1 MSIADSIIKG
11 TYGNNNTVG
20 IKYSSKKTSIADSII
35 NGSYYE
41 TLKKRKKEKEEEQKR
56 IAEQQKLEKE
66 QQVKKQV
73 ENVSTYGPTTQT
85 NKVQT
90 VTDKLKNIAP
100 VSNEAIKSNS
110 QIGETQKVT
119 RSDVKAQQKAT
130 EINQDLK
137 NGNKASAIGAI
148 LNGIPEGIK
157 SGVAKSI
164 NALNILGARTFDEQ
178 DKKINWMQDEIL
190 KDKPNATAN
199 RLKDMPSFANRAK
212 NKLLDKAE
220 DLDDRTAMHSKT
232 VSQIE
237 NSKVKTAAGV
247 SSSIGEM
254 VPAMIS
260 NIIAPGSGIY
270 ASAVQNA
277 GGSAMETLNSD
288 RNNIDKAVR
297 TGVLKGTASAL
308 TEKIT
313 GGNLIA
319 KGGLDNAIGR
329 VIKGNVKSKIGQ
341 NLLYKGY
348 QILGEMGEE
357 QLENEAGYV
366 IDKVINNKDMPDLKQ
381 RWEEATETAKMTG
394 LTTIALNLV
403 GLGGGSI
410 DDVEL
415 SDMSTKDKKT
425 IKDILER
432 AKKTGT
438 FKEGELADLVS
449 KTDVDNKIAPIKDL
463 DYLESAKKNNID
475 TNNETVRSIAR
486 ITNERGIK
494 ASYDSN
500 AFTNT
505 NQNALWRI
513 KTDENGNVTRE
524 VIINPNADTNKTL
537 QNIAIH
543 ELTHDI
549 EGTEQYNQI
558 KDIILKYD
566 KTKNGFE
573 EARKSL
579 AETYSK
585 MYDKNS
591 ADFNELVD
599 NEAVADIL
607 GNKLGDQDF
616 INNLTMQ
623 NRTLGQ
629 KIYDWV
635 VDKFN
640 KLNGK
645 LGYKS
650 EKIYW
655 ADVKNK
661 FENAFKQEYQNTNNQ
676 TSRFSIQTTADGNKY
691 VKVDTNQDIFEG
703 KNINEQIKIARRY
716 ILDNFRENGI
726 NFNESNIKVTSKTA
740 NEYTHPKN
748 KLPQSTRESKIKAS
762 TELDNLLNI
771 SEYQYSS
778 KDDGRHSFAKDGW
791 DYYKTVFEVNGVK
804 FEGLIN
810 IAKDGNKKTFY
821 DVTKIKRISQN
832 RSTSANAFSTSL
844 TNSNN
849 SIAPIK
855 DDVNTTKYSM
865 QESENNTQLSERAE
879 KELHRYVHMNKEEL
893 NKAFS
898 DAVENK
904 ENMLEEYNR
913 LSKEYKDFQK
923 SEEFINVL
931 KNEDYDS
938 EIWSKAG
945 KYADK
950 LRYYNE
956 NYEKY
961 KAQQDAINSLLM
973 GKKADVRSSKQ
984 IVKEAEKHFG
994 ITDNFKE
1001 TAYIDINGNQI
1012 DFSGKHEGGMSGS
1025 RSLDHRQ
1032 INEIDIDMQSFIN
1045 MGNIRIIPEGNGI
1058 NLSMEPNEKQYI
1070 TLSKYIDNADGEIY
1084 IDIDKSSNTYDSA
1097 EYKAGTSTSKIIS
1110 DIQYYFKNGTF
1121 PKQSELAQFR
1131 YSLTKNN
1138 AWQEYL
1144 NKNYKNT
1151 GRGETIKDVKLAP
1164 VNNKTLKSIAPV
1176 NSETTNIQKNYN
1188 LTDEDLSVLNKIY
1201 EKEGKTEVLTKKEKA
1216 KILEKYASDK
1226 YKFGDSLDILA
1237 QKFVNKGH
1245 YIDKL
1250 SEDAKNPELKFMY
1263 DRNLNSFAEG
1273 QYVIGVAQTDN
1284 NGKKIGKSIND
1295 IWKPIEEAKLTKEF
1309 SDYLVNMHNANT
1321 SERGKYIIGKDIGP
1335 TKSSAIA
1342 LELEQ
1347 KHPEF
1352 KKYAK
1357 EIKEFNH
1364 NNLLNLKD
1372 AGMIT
1377 QDTIDYIETMYPNYI
1392 PISRNFDGNSYVGD
1406 NEKTGAAG
1414 PLKRLKGG
1422 STDIQPL
1429 KDGLAEQ
1436 AIRIKRLINQ
1446 NKLGQELAK
1455 TLVNAKVD
1463 ENIDVEVAQ
1472 SLLFELDTLVDT
1484 DQKGNKYYTYFE
1496 DGKLQ
1501 KLKINDKLYESLRPS
1516 ERSKIEST
1524 LTLKGIQKL
1533 TNLQRSLLTSDNP
1546 VFIATNFFKDIQDGA
1561 FNSKYSKK
1569 FFKNYGKALNEIVT
1583 KGKYYESYMAN
1594 GGMSNTYFEYDTG
1607 VKKKG
1612 NKFVEKIRNA
1622 NEIVEQLPRLSE
1634 FISTLEDGKSLNEA
1648 LYNAA
1653 EITTNFKRGGDITKA
1668 FNRNGFNFLNASI
1681 QGLDKQFRNF
1691 SGKNGAKGYANLLV
1705 KATVMGV
1712 APAVLNHMLL
1722 DDDDDYEKLPEST
1735 KDLYY
1740 LFKYGDGKFI
1750 RIPKGRVLS
1759 IFGSAA
1765 RRTLETAEGQE
1776 EAWKDF
1782 KNTVKNQIAPNN
1794 PWEDNLL
1801 APIRAVKNNKTWY
1814 GGDLVSSRL
1823 QKELPK
1829 NQYDETTDNLS
1840 KWLGAKLNVSP
1851 KKINYLI
1858 DQYSGG
1864 IGDVLLPEITPQAK
1878 KNVIVDKFTTDS
1890 VLKNKN
1896 VGKFYETLEKQTQIA
1911 NDSFATDEDQ
1921 LQLKY
1926 LNSVSKEMGDLYKE
1940 KRKIQMSNISNKEK
1954 TAKVREIQEKINT
1967 LAEKGL
1973 SNYNTGIKTK
1983 NSYKAGGEN
1992 YYKDGKGEWQKLDD
2006 DELKGGL
2013 SVDTYADYKQKV
2025 YKETQSKRESGKL
2038 TKTQSLKDKDKLEI
2052 LLNSNYS
2059 SKEKTAIYENYILS
2073 STNTTYPLLKKSGI
2087 DIDEYMKYLQQDFK
2101 SEKKDN
2107 GTTSGKTVAGS
2118 AKRKTYKY
2126 VNSMNISY
2134 EQKLLLLGTQY
2145 KLNNAERTKLYNY
2158 VKTLDYSQEEMQK
2171 VFEKLQGFTVY
2182 KDGRVTW

>member
-319 KGGLDNAIGR
+319 KGGLDNVIGR
-329 VIKGNVKSKIGQ
+329 AIKGNVKSKIGQ

-513 KTDENGNVTRE
+513 KTDESGNVTRE

-661 FENAFKQEYQNTNNQ
+661 FENAFKQEYQGLDTNK
-676 TSRFSIQTTADGNKY
+676 TKLSIEQNNKGKY
-691 VKVDTNQDIFEG
+691 VKADRQVITGNDSLKWEAQVENYINNNIRQGKDVQVETENGDILTITKDTAGKARFRNKITDKNGNTRYLNNKEFLSKLTAETHVDELAQISQKINKKPIPDYKNHKFARDGFDYRSAYFEDFDGQYYKITMSVG
-703 KNINEQIKIARRY
+703 KN
-716 ILDNFRENGI
+716 GI
-726 NFNESNIKVTSKTA
+726 IDTIYNIGKM
-740 NEYTHPKN
+740 
-748 KLPQSTRESKIKAS
+748 
-762 TELDNLLNI
+762 D
-771 SEYQYSS
+771 
-778 KDDGRHSFAKDGW
+778 
-791 DYYKTVFEVNGVK
+791 
-804 FEGLIN
+804 
-810 IAKDGNKKTFY
+810 KK
-821 DVTKIKRISQN
+821 N
-832 RSTSANAFSTSL
+832 RSKSSLVAQRPSDKKITSNEEITSI
-844 TNSNN
+844 N

-865 QESENNTQLSERAE
+865 QES
-879 KELHRYVHMNKEEL
+879 
-893 NKAFS
+893 
-898 DAVENK
+898 
-904 ENMLEEYNR
+904 
-913 LSKEYKDFQK
+913 
-923 SEEFINVL
+923 
-931 KNEDYDS
+931 
-938 EIWSKAG
+938 
-945 KYADK
+945 
-950 LRYYNE
+950 
-956 NYEKY
+956 
-961 KAQQDAINSLLM
+961 
-973 GKKADVRSSKQ
+973 
-984 IVKEAEKHFG
+984 
-994 ITDNFKE
+994 
-1001 TAYIDINGNQI
+1001 
-1012 DFSGKHEGGMSGS
+1012 
-1025 RSLDHRQ
+1025 
-1032 INEIDIDMQSFIN
+1032 
-1045 MGNIRIIPEGNGI
+1045 
-1058 NLSMEPNEKQYI
+1058 
-1070 TLSKYIDNADGEIY
+1070 
-1084 IDIDKSSNTYDSA
+1084 
-1097 EYKAGTSTSKIIS
+1097 
-1110 DIQYYFKNGTF
+1110 
-1121 PKQSELAQFR
+1121 
-1131 YSLTKNN
+1131 KNN

-1250 SEDAKNPELKFMY
+1250 SEDAKNPELKFIY

-1284 NGKKIGKSIND
+1284 NGNKIGKSLND

-1321 SERGKYIIGKDIGP
+1321 SERGKYIIGRDIGP
-1335 TKSSAIA
+1335 TESSAIA

-1364 NNLLNLKD
+1364 NNLLNLKY

-1392 PISRNFDGNSYVGD
+1392 PISRNYDGNSYVGD

-1429 KDGLAEQ
+1429 KDGLAGQ

-1463 ENIDVEVAQ
+1463 ENIDVEVAP

-1516 ERSKIEST
+1516 ERSKLEST
-1524 LTLKGIQKL
+1524 LPVKALQKV
-1533 TNLQRSLLTSDNP
+1533 TNLHRSLLTSDNP

-1569 FFKNYGKALNEIVT
+1569 FLKNYGKALNEIVT

-1622 NEIVEQLPRLSE
+1622 NEVVEQLPRLSE

-1668 FNRNGFNFLNASI
+1668 INRNGANFLNASI

-1765 RRTLETAEGQE
+1765 RRTLETAEGE
-1776 EAWKDF
+1776 KDSWKGF
-1782 KNTVKNQIAPNN
+1782 KDTVVNQIAPNN
-1794 PWEDNLL
+1794 PLEDNIL
-1801 APIRAVKNNKTWY
+1801 APVIAVKNNKTWY

-2059 SKEKTAIYENYILS
+2059 SKEKSAIYENYILS

>member
-1 MSIADSIIKG
+1 MRIVRISDLS
-11 TYGNNNTVG
+11 
-20 IKYSSKKTSIADSII
+20 
-35 NGSYYE
+35 E
-41 TLKKRKKEKEEEQKR
+41 KEKKKWEEELEQRKAAYR
-56 IAEQQKLEKE
+56 ETIEARNIKAEEKTANISIPYSTVTQNNKQQTL
-66 QQVKKQV
+66 
-73 ENVSTYGPTTQT
+73 T
-85 NKVQT
+85 NK
-90 VTDKLKNIAP
+90 LKAIAP
-100 VSNEAIKSNS
+100 INNEPIKSTS
-110 QIGETQKVT
+110 KIGETQKAT
-119 RSDVKAQQKAT
+119 LSDVKAQEKAKK
-130 EINQDLK
+130 INTDLK

-199 RLKDMPSFANRAK
+199 RLKDMPSFANKAK

-220 DLDDRTAMHSKT
+220 DLDDKTTIHSKT
-232 VSQIE
+232 VSQIK
-237 NSKVKTAAGV
+237 NNKVKTAAGV
-247 SSSIGEM
+247 SNSIGEM

-277 GGSAMETLNSD
+277 GGSAMETLNSE
-288 RNNIDKAVR
+288 RSNINKAVG
-297 TGVLKGTASAL
+297 TGVLKGAASAL

-313 GGNLIA
+313 GGNLIT
-319 KGGLDNAIGR
+319 KGGLDNAVGR
-329 VIKGNVKSKIGQ
+329 AIKGNVKSKIGQ

-524 VIINPNADTNKTL
+524 VIINPNANTNKTL

-607 GNKLGDQDF
+607 ANKLGDQDF

-635 VDKFN
+635 VDKLN

-676 TSRFSIQTTADGNKY
+676 TSRFSIQTTA
-691 VKVDTNQDIFEG
+691 
-703 KNINEQIKIARRY
+703 
-716 ILDNFRENGI
+716 
-726 NFNESNIKVTSKTA
+726 
-740 NEYTHPKN
+740 
-748 KLPQSTRESKIKAS
+748 
-762 TELDNLLNI
+762 
-771 SEYQYSS
+771 
-778 KDDGRHSFAKDGW
+778 
-791 DYYKTVFEVNGVK
+791 
-804 FEGLIN
+804 
-810 IAKDGNKKTFY
+810 DGNKKTFY

-865 QESENNTQLSERAE
+865 QESENNSGSFNLPKIKEGYTRLYRGLENEYDANYDKRKLDNSNGYESWTDSYELAKAYGDNVYYIDVPTSEIKNSIIDEDSTSETYGDRNLIYANDKPVGIKGKSGSEYMLYTDHDNYSSLKYNKVENNDSAKDNKGRTLTKEQQEYFKDSKVRDENGNLLILYHGTKGDFNTFDIE
-879 KELHRYVHMNKEEL
+879 KSGINYENNWSALGKGFYFTPNYEAAKEYSNSGTTGKNRSIKEVFVDLKNPFYINKNYTEEL
-893 NKAFS
+893 A
-898 DAVENK
+898 D
-904 ENMLEEYNR
+904 
-913 LSKEYKDFQK
+913 
-923 SEEFINVL
+923 L
-931 KNEDYDS
+931 K
-938 EIWSKAG
+938 G
-945 KYADK
+945 KYNIDDFYFK
-950 LRYYNE
+950 KGIRLIRVLNE
-956 NYEKY
+956 
-961 KAQQDAINSLLM
+961 
-973 GKKADVRSSKQ
+973 
-984 IVKEAEKHFG
+984 
-994 ITDNFKE
+994 
-1001 TAYIDINGNQI
+1001 
-1012 DFSGKHEGGMSGS
+1012 
-1025 RSLDHRQ
+1025 
-1032 INEIDIDMQSFIN
+1032 
-1045 MGNIRIIPEGNGI
+1045 NGI
-1058 NLSMEPNEKQYI
+1058 NSTKVLQ
-1070 TLSKYIDNADGEIY
+1070 DFGFDGVIEAY
-1084 IDIDKSSNTYDSA
+1084 GNDIDQVVAFNSNQIKNVDNTNP
-1097 EYKAGTSTSKIIS
+1097 TSNP
-1110 DIQYYFKNGTF
+1110 DI
-1121 PKQSELAQFR
+1121 R
-1131 YSLTKNN
+1131 YSQNN
-1138 AWQEYL
+1138 ETWQEYL

-1164 VNNKTLKSIAPV
+1164 VKN
-1176 NSETTNIQKNYN
+1176 ENIQNNYN

-1250 SEDAKNPELKFMY
+1250 SEDAKNPELKFIY

-1295 IWKPIEEAKLTKEF
+1295 IWKPIEEANLTKEF

-1321 SERGKYIIGKDIGP
+1321 SERGKYIIGRDIGP
-1335 TKSSAIA
+1335 TESSAIA

-1422 STDIQPL
+1422 NTDIQPL

-1463 ENIDVEVAQ
+1463 ENIDVEVAP

-1516 ERSKIEST
+1516 ERSKLEST
-1524 LTLKGIQKL
+1524 LPVKALQKV
-1533 TNLQRSLLTSDNP
+1533 TNLHRSLLTSDNP

-1569 FFKNYGKALNEIVT
+1569 FLKNYGKALNEIVT

-1622 NEIVEQLPRLSE
+1622 NEVVEQLPRLSE

-1668 FNRNGFNFLNASI
+1668 INRNGANFLNASI

-1765 RRTLETAEGQE
+1765 RRTLETAEGE
-1776 EAWKDF
+1776 KDSWKGF
-1782 KNTVKNQIAPNN
+1782 KDTVVNQIAPNN
-1794 PWEDNLL
+1794 PLEDNIL
-1801 APIRAVKNNKTWY
+1801 APVIAVKNNKTWY

-1983 NSYKAGGEN
+1983 NSYKVGGEN

-2013 SVDTYADYKQKV
+2013 SIDTYADYKQKV

-2107 GTTSGKTVAGS
+2107 GTTRGETVAGS

-2145 KLNNAERTKLYNY
+2145 KLNNEERTKLYNY

>member
-319 KGGLDNAIGR
+319 KGGLDNVIGR
-329 VIKGNVKSKIGQ
+329 AIKGNVKSKIGQ

-513 KTDENGNVTRE
+513 KTDESGNVTRE

-661 FENAFKQEYQNTNNQ
+661 FENAFKQEYQGLDTNK
-676 TSRFSIQTTADGNKY
+676 TKLSIEQNNKGKY
-691 VKVDTNQDIFEG
+691 VKADRQVITGNDSLKWEAQVENYINNNIRQGKDVQVETENGDILTITKDTAGKARFRNKITDKNGNTRYLNNKEFLSKLTAETHVDELAQISQKINKKPIPDYKNHKFARDGFDYRSAYFEDFDGQYYKITMSVG
-703 KNINEQIKIARRY
+703 KN
-716 ILDNFRENGI
+716 GI
-726 NFNESNIKVTSKTA
+726 IDTIYNIGKM
-740 NEYTHPKN
+740 
-748 KLPQSTRESKIKAS
+748 
-762 TELDNLLNI
+762 D
-771 SEYQYSS
+771 
-778 KDDGRHSFAKDGW
+778 
-791 DYYKTVFEVNGVK
+791 
-804 FEGLIN
+804 
-810 IAKDGNKKTFY
+810 KK
-821 DVTKIKRISQN
+821 N
-832 RSTSANAFSTSL
+832 RSKSSLVAQRPSDKKITSNEEITSI
-844 TNSNN
+844 N

-865 QESENNTQLSERAE
+865 QES
-879 KELHRYVHMNKEEL
+879 
-893 NKAFS
+893 
-898 DAVENK
+898 
-904 ENMLEEYNR
+904 
-913 LSKEYKDFQK
+913 
-923 SEEFINVL
+923 
-931 KNEDYDS
+931 
-938 EIWSKAG
+938 
-945 KYADK
+945 
-950 LRYYNE
+950 
-956 NYEKY
+956 
-961 KAQQDAINSLLM
+961 
-973 GKKADVRSSKQ
+973 
-984 IVKEAEKHFG
+984 
-994 ITDNFKE
+994 
-1001 TAYIDINGNQI
+1001 
-1012 DFSGKHEGGMSGS
+1012 
-1025 RSLDHRQ
+1025 
-1032 INEIDIDMQSFIN
+1032 
-1045 MGNIRIIPEGNGI
+1045 
-1058 NLSMEPNEKQYI
+1058 
-1070 TLSKYIDNADGEIY
+1070 
-1084 IDIDKSSNTYDSA
+1084 
-1097 EYKAGTSTSKIIS
+1097 
-1110 DIQYYFKNGTF
+1110 
-1121 PKQSELAQFR
+1121 
-1131 YSLTKNN
+1131 KNN

-1250 SEDAKNPELKFMY
+1250 SEDAKNPELKFIY

-1284 NGKKIGKSIND
+1284 NGNKIGKSLND

-1321 SERGKYIIGKDIGP
+1321 SERGKYIIGRDIGP
-1335 TKSSAIA
+1335 TESSAIA

-1392 PISRNFDGNSYVGD
+1392 PISRNYDGNSYVGD

-1429 KDGLAEQ
+1429 KDGLAGQ

-1463 ENIDVEVAQ
+1463 ENIDVEVAP

-1516 ERSKIEST
+1516 ERSKLEST
-1524 LTLKGIQKL
+1524 LPVKALQKV
-1533 TNLQRSLLTSDNP
+1533 TNLHRSLLTSDNP

-1569 FFKNYGKALNEIVT
+1569 FLKNYGKALNEIVT

-1622 NEIVEQLPRLSE
+1622 NEVVEQLPRLSE

-1668 FNRNGFNFLNASI
+1668 INRNGANFLNASI

-1765 RRTLETAEGQE
+1765 RRTLETAEGE
-1776 EAWKDF
+1776 KDSWKGF
-1782 KNTVKNQIAPNN
+1782 KDTVVNQIAPNN
-1794 PWEDNLL
+1794 PLEDNIL
-1801 APIRAVKNNKTWY
+1801 APVIAVKNNKTWY

-1823 QKELPK
+1823 QKKLPK

-1864 IGDVLLPEITPQAK
+1864 IGDVLLPEITPQTK

-2059 SKEKTAIYENYILS
+2059 SKEKSAIYENYILS

>member
-288 RNNIDKAVR
+288 RNNIDKAVG
-297 TGVLKGTASAL
+297 TGVLKGTVSAL

-319 KGGLDNAIGR
+319 KGGLDNAVGR

-449 KTDVDNKIAPIKDL
+449 KTDTDNKIAPIKDL

-762 TELDNLLNI
+762 TELDNLLNV

-865 QESENNTQLSERAE
+865 QESENN
-879 KELHRYVHMNKEEL
+879 
-893 NKAFS
+893 
-898 DAVENK
+898 
-904 ENMLEEYNR
+904 
-913 LSKEYKDFQK
+913 
-923 SEEFINVL
+923 
-931 KNEDYDS
+931 
-938 EIWSKAG
+938 
-945 KYADK
+945 
-950 LRYYNE
+950 
-956 NYEKY
+956 
-961 KAQQDAINSLLM
+961 
-973 GKKADVRSSKQ
+973 
-984 IVKEAEKHFG
+984 
-994 ITDNFKE
+994 
-1001 TAYIDINGNQI
+1001 
-1012 DFSGKHEGGMSGS
+1012 
-1025 RSLDHRQ
+1025 
-1032 INEIDIDMQSFIN
+1032 
-1045 MGNIRIIPEGNGI
+1045 
-1058 NLSMEPNEKQYI
+1058 
-1070 TLSKYIDNADGEIY
+1070 
-1084 IDIDKSSNTYDSA
+1084 
-1097 EYKAGTSTSKIIS
+1097 
-1110 DIQYYFKNGTF
+1110 
-1121 PKQSELAQFR
+1121 
-1131 YSLTKNN
+1131 

-1151 GRGETIKDVKLAP
+1151 GRGEAIKDVKLAP
-1164 VNNKTLKSIAPV
+1164 VKN
-1176 NSETTNIQKNYN
+1176 ENIQNNYN
-1188 LTDEDLSVLNKIY
+1188 LTDDDLSVLNKIY

-1250 SEDAKNPELKFMY
+1250 SEDAKNPELKFIY

-1321 SERGKYIIGKDIGP
+1321 SEKGKYIIGRDIGP
-1335 TKSSAIA
+1335 TESSAIA

-1422 STDIQPL
+1422 NTDIQPL

-1463 ENIDVEVAQ
+1463 ENVDVEE
-1472 SLLFELDTLVDT
+1472 SPSSLFERNTLVDT

-2059 SKEKTAIYENYILS
+2059 SKEKSAIYENYILS

-2118 AKRKTYKY
+2118 AKRKTYEY

>member
-329 VIKGNVKSKIGQ
+329 AIKGNVKSKIGQ

-357 QLENEAGYV
+357 QLENEAGYI
-366 IDKVINNKDMPDLKQ
+366 IDKVVNNKDMPDLKQ

-475 TNNETVRSIAR
+475 TNNETVKSIAR

-661 FENAFKQEYQNTNNQ
+661 FENAFKQEYQNINNQ

-762 TELDNLLNI
+762 TELDNLLNV

-865 QESENNTQLSERAE
+865 QESENN
-879 KELHRYVHMNKEEL
+879 
-893 NKAFS
+893 
-898 DAVENK
+898 
-904 ENMLEEYNR
+904 
-913 LSKEYKDFQK
+913 
-923 SEEFINVL
+923 
-931 KNEDYDS
+931 
-938 EIWSKAG
+938 
-945 KYADK
+945 
-950 LRYYNE
+950 
-956 NYEKY
+956 
-961 KAQQDAINSLLM
+961 
-973 GKKADVRSSKQ
+973 
-984 IVKEAEKHFG
+984 
-994 ITDNFKE
+994 
-1001 TAYIDINGNQI
+1001 
-1012 DFSGKHEGGMSGS
+1012 
-1025 RSLDHRQ
+1025 
-1032 INEIDIDMQSFIN
+1032 
-1045 MGNIRIIPEGNGI
+1045 
-1058 NLSMEPNEKQYI
+1058 
-1070 TLSKYIDNADGEIY
+1070 
-1084 IDIDKSSNTYDSA
+1084 
-1097 EYKAGTSTSKIIS
+1097 
-1110 DIQYYFKNGTF
+1110 
-1121 PKQSELAQFR
+1121 
-1131 YSLTKNN
+1131 

-1151 GRGETIKDVKLAP
+1151 GRGEAIKDVKLAP
-1164 VNNKTLKSIAPV
+1164 VKN
-1176 NSETTNIQKNYN
+1176 ENIQNNYN
-1188 LTDEDLSVLNKIY
+1188 LTDDDLSVLNKIY

-1250 SEDAKNPELKFMY
+1250 SEDAKNPELKFIY

-1321 SERGKYIIGKDIGP
+1321 SERGKYIIGRDIGP
-1335 TKSSAIA
+1335 TESSAIA

-1392 PISRNFDGNSYVGD
+1392 PISRSFDGNSYVED

-1429 KDGLAEQ
+1429 KDGLAGQ

-1463 ENIDVEVAQ
+1463 ENIDVEVAP

-1516 ERSKIEST
+1516 ERSKLEST
-1524 LTLKGIQKL
+1524 LPVKALQKV
-1533 TNLQRSLLTSDNP
+1533 TNLHRSLLTSDNP

-1569 FFKNYGKALNEIVT
+1569 FLKNYGKALNEIVT

-1622 NEIVEQLPRLSE
+1622 NEVVEQLPRLSE

-1668 FNRNGFNFLNASI
+1668 INRNGANFLNASI

-1765 RRTLETAEGQE
+1765 RRTLETAEGE
-1776 EAWKDF
+1776 KDSWKGF
-1782 KNTVKNQIAPNN
+1782 KDTVVNQIAPNN
-1794 PWEDNLL
+1794 PLEDNIL
-1801 APIRAVKNNKTWY
+1801 APVIAVKNNKTWY

-2059 SKEKTAIYENYILS
+2059 SKEKSAIYENYILS

-2101 SEKKDN
+2101 SDKKEN
-2107 GTTSGKTVAGS
+2107 GTTSGKTVTGS
-2118 AKRKTYKY
+2118 AKRKTYEY

-2182 KDGRVTW
+2182 KNGRVTW

>member
-277 GGSAMETLNSD
+277 GGSAMETLNSE

-319 KGGLDNAIGR
+319 KGGLDNAVGR

-449 KTDVDNKIAPIKDL
+449 KTDTDNKIAPIKDL

-607 GNKLGDQDF
+607 ENKLGDQEF

-762 TELDNLLNI
+762 TELDNLLNV

-865 QESENNTQLSERAE
+865 QESENN
-879 KELHRYVHMNKEEL
+879 
-893 NKAFS
+893 
-898 DAVENK
+898 
-904 ENMLEEYNR
+904 
-913 LSKEYKDFQK
+913 
-923 SEEFINVL
+923 
-931 KNEDYDS
+931 
-938 EIWSKAG
+938 
-945 KYADK
+945 
-950 LRYYNE
+950 
-956 NYEKY
+956 
-961 KAQQDAINSLLM
+961 
-973 GKKADVRSSKQ
+973 
-984 IVKEAEKHFG
+984 
-994 ITDNFKE
+994 
-1001 TAYIDINGNQI
+1001 
-1012 DFSGKHEGGMSGS
+1012 
-1025 RSLDHRQ
+1025 
-1032 INEIDIDMQSFIN
+1032 
-1045 MGNIRIIPEGNGI
+1045 
-1058 NLSMEPNEKQYI
+1058 
-1070 TLSKYIDNADGEIY
+1070 
-1084 IDIDKSSNTYDSA
+1084 
-1097 EYKAGTSTSKIIS
+1097 
-1110 DIQYYFKNGTF
+1110 
-1121 PKQSELAQFR
+1121 
-1131 YSLTKNN
+1131 

-1164 VNNKTLKSIAPV
+1164 VKN
-1176 NSETTNIQKNYN
+1176 ENIQNNYN
-1188 LTDEDLSVLNKIY
+1188 LTDDDLSVLNKIY

-1250 SEDAKNPELKFMY
+1250 SEDAKNPELKFIY

-1321 SERGKYIIGKDIGP
+1321 SERGKYIIGRDIGP
-1335 TKSSAIA
+1335 TESSAIA

-1392 PISRNFDGNSYVGD
+1392 PISRSFDGNSYVGD

-1422 STDIQPL
+1422 NTDIQPL

-1463 ENIDVEVAQ
+1463 ENVDVEE
-1472 SLLFELDTLVDT
+1472 SPSSLFERNTLVDT

>member
-66 QQVKKQV
+66 QQVKKQI

-220 DLDDRTAMHSKT
+220 DLDDRTTMHSKT

-329 VIKGNVKSKIGQ
+329 AIKGNVKSKIGQ

-449 KTDVDNKIAPIKDL
+449 KTDTDNKIAPIKDL

-635 VDKFN
+635 VDKLN

-661 FENAFKQEYQNTNNQ
+661 FENAFKQEYQNT
-676 TSRFSIQTTADGNKY
+676 
-691 VKVDTNQDIFEG
+691 
-703 KNINEQIKIARRY
+703 
-716 ILDNFRENGI
+716 
-726 NFNESNIKVTSKTA
+726 
-740 NEYTHPKN
+740 
-748 KLPQSTRESKIKAS
+748 
-762 TELDNLLNI
+762 
-771 SEYQYSS
+771 
-778 KDDGRHSFAKDGW
+778 
-791 DYYKTVFEVNGVK
+791 
-804 FEGLIN
+804 
-810 IAKDGNKKTFY
+810 
-821 DVTKIKRISQN
+821 
-832 RSTSANAFSTSL
+832 
-844 TNSNN
+844 
-849 SIAPIK
+849 
-855 DDVNTTKYSM
+855 
-865 QESENNTQLSERAE
+865 
-879 KELHRYVHMNKEEL
+879 
-893 NKAFS
+893 
-898 DAVENK
+898 
-904 ENMLEEYNR
+904 
-913 LSKEYKDFQK
+913 
-923 SEEFINVL
+923 
-931 KNEDYDS
+931 
-938 EIWSKAG
+938 
-945 KYADK
+945 
-950 LRYYNE
+950 
-956 NYEKY
+956 
-961 KAQQDAINSLLM
+961 
-973 GKKADVRSSKQ
+973 
-984 IVKEAEKHFG
+984 
-994 ITDNFKE
+994 
-1001 TAYIDINGNQI
+1001 
-1012 DFSGKHEGGMSGS
+1012 
-1025 RSLDHRQ
+1025 
-1032 INEIDIDMQSFIN
+1032 
-1045 MGNIRIIPEGNGI
+1045 
-1058 NLSMEPNEKQYI
+1058 
-1070 TLSKYIDNADGEIY
+1070 
-1084 IDIDKSSNTYDSA
+1084 
-1097 EYKAGTSTSKIIS
+1097 
-1110 DIQYYFKNGTF
+1110 
-1121 PKQSELAQFR
+1121 
-1131 YSLTKNN
+1131 
-1138 AWQEYL
+1138 
-1144 NKNYKNT
+1144 
-1151 GRGETIKDVKLAP
+1151 GRGEAIKDVKLAP
-1164 VNNKTLKSIAPV
+1164 VKNNVAPSMGNNVLSVAENRQKKSMNPAEIANLKLDDASTTPKL
-1176 NSETTNIQKNYN
+1176 ETKNYKPGN
-1188 LTDEDLSVLNKIY
+1188 KQSSFTSNILNDAQFLNKDLRQEMGKDENVRYYSGITNAETLEKAY
-1201 EKEGKTEVLTKKEKA
+1201 NSLKEGGEKETLNWFSKNEKNISAEDVTKGW
-1216 KILEKYASDK
+1216 IL
-1226 YKFGDSLDILA
+1226 
-1237 QKFVNKGH
+1237 
-1245 YIDKL
+1245 
-1250 SEDAKNPELKFMY
+1250 LK
-1263 DRNLNSFAEG
+1263 
-1273 QYVIGVAQTDN
+1273 QYQ
-1284 NGKKIGKSIND
+1284 
-1295 IWKPIEEAKLTKEF
+1295 
-1309 SDYLVNMHNANT
+1309 
-1321 SERGKYIIGKDIGP
+1321 
-1335 TKSSAIA
+1335 
-1342 LELEQ
+1342 
-1347 KHPEF
+1347 
-1352 KKYAK
+1352 
-1357 EIKEFNH
+1357 
-1364 NNLLNLKD
+1364 D
-1372 AGMIT
+1372 AG
-1377 QDTIDYIETMYPNYI
+1377 DYQ
-1392 PISRNFDGNSYVGD
+1392 
-1406 NEKTGAAG
+1406 GA
-1414 PLKRLKGG
+1414 
-1422 STDIQPL
+1422 
-1429 KDGLAEQ
+1429 
-1436 AIRIKRLINQ
+1436 
-1446 NKLGQELAK
+1446 
-1455 TLVNAKVD
+1455 
-1463 ENIDVEVAQ
+1463 VEVAKKMRQMGTSAGQAVQAYNIMARMSPEGMFYYAQ
-1472 SLLFELDTLVDT
+1472 SELNEAFNKMIEGKSKQWIEKNQDKFTLTPEETQTIIDTMKEV
-1484 DQKGNKYYTYFE
+1484 GEME
-1496 DGKLQ
+1496 DGREKAVKLA
-1501 KLKINDKLYESLRPS
+1501 E
-1516 ERSKIEST
+1516 
-1524 LTLKGIQKL
+1524 IQKL
-1533 TNLQRSLLTSDNP
+1533 VSDKIPPSAGQSIKAWMRISMLFNP
-1546 VFIATNFFKDIQDGA
+1546 KTQVRNVMGNSVVLPVNETADLFSGAMDKLISKKTGVRTTGVTKEGIKGYAKGFGKGLFESYDDFRKGINTRNVEGNRFEIGEGKSFKDKGL
-1561 FNSKYSKK
+1561 
-1569 FFKNYGKALNEIVT
+1569 GKALNRVDSLLSFSLDAGDRGFYEASFTNSINNQLVLNNTTEVTQDMIDIATQEALQRTWQDDNSYTQTVLSIRKNLNKLNVKGYGLGDVLIPFAKTPANLTKAIVDYSPVGLVKTLALDARKFNNSLSNGQYSPQLQHKFVQNLGKGMAGSLLYVLGYGLAKAGIATGESDDDKDVKNFMKNSLGIGSYSIKVGDKSFSYDWAQPVATPLAIMTNYVKYSKDNPDASAINKAIKSLDIGTEQLLQQSFMESLNTVLNGTGTTMENLSKAILDLPARSIPTFSKQIADMVDETQRTTFEYGKPVQSAINSVISKIPFASKSLPASVDTLGHEVKKYGGNNNLWNVMLNPANTNKGQLSKVGEEIYNVYMQTGDTTIFPRTAPYYINSKGEKVNMTSQERNQFQRVT
-1583 KGKYYESYMAN
+1583 GKYVENSLNSLMKDADYKKL
-1594 GGMSNTYFEYDTG
+1594 SND
-1607 VKKKG
+1607 KKA
-1612 NKFVEKIRNA
+1612 EII
-1622 NEIVEQLPRLSE
+1622 NEIVSD
-1634 FISTLEDGKSLNEA
+1634 SYS
-1648 LYNAA
+1648 
-1653 EITTNFKRGGDITKA
+1653 KA
-1668 FNRNGFNFLNASI
+1668 KY
-1681 QGLDKQFRNF
+1681 D
-1691 SGKNGAKGYANLLV
+1691 
-1705 KATVMGV
+1705 
-1712 APAVLNHMLL
+1712 VLKI
-1722 DDDDDYEKLPEST
+1722 DSKEYEKKRNIL
-1735 KDLYY
+1735 KDVKPSSYY
-1740 LFKYGDGKFI
+1740 NYKFK
-1750 RIPKGRVLS
+1750 
-1759 IFGSAA
+1759 
-1765 RRTLETAEGQE
+1765 TEGMK
-1776 EAWKDF
+1776 KD
-1782 KNTVKNQIAPNN
+1782 N
-1794 PWEDNLL
+1794 E
-1801 APIRAVKNNKTWY
+1801 
-1814 GGDLVSSRL
+1814 
-1823 QKELPK
+1823 
-1829 NQYDETTDNLS
+1829 
-1840 KWLGAKLNVSP
+1840 KLNVLVNA
-1851 KKINYLI
+1851 NY
-1858 DQYSGG
+1858 
-1864 IGDVLLPEITPQAK
+1864 
-1878 KNVIVDKFTTDS
+1878 TD
-1890 VLKNKN
+1890 
-1896 VGKFYETLEKQTQIA
+1896 
-1911 NDSFATDEDQ
+1911 
-1921 LQLKY
+1921 
-1926 LNSVSKEMGDLYKE
+1926 
-1940 KRKIQMSNISNKEK
+1940 KEK
-1954 TAKVREIQEKINT
+1954 TA
-1967 LAEKGL
+1967 L
-1973 SNYNTGIKTK
+1973 
-1983 NSYKAGGEN
+1983 
-1992 YYKDGKGEWQKLDD
+1992 
-2006 DELKGGL
+2006 
-2013 SVDTYADYKQKV
+2013 
-2025 YKETQSKRESGKL
+2025 
-2038 TKTQSLKDKDKLEI
+2038 
-2052 LLNSNYS
+2052 
-2059 SKEKTAIYENYILS
+2059 YENYILS

-2145 KLNNAERTKLYNY
+2145 KLNNEERTKLYNY

>member
-73 ENVSTYGPTTQT
+73 EKVSTYGPTTQT

-329 VIKGNVKSKIGQ
+329 AIKGNVKSKIGQ

-449 KTDVDNKIAPIKDL
+449 KTDTDNKIAPIKDL

-591 ADFNELVD
+591 SDFNELVD

-703 KNINEQIKIARRY
+703 KNINEQIKTARRY

-762 TELDNLLNI
+762 TELDNLLNV

-865 QESENNTQLSERAE
+865 QESENN
-879 KELHRYVHMNKEEL
+879 
-893 NKAFS
+893 
-898 DAVENK
+898 
-904 ENMLEEYNR
+904 
-913 LSKEYKDFQK
+913 
-923 SEEFINVL
+923 
-931 KNEDYDS
+931 
-938 EIWSKAG
+938 
-945 KYADK
+945 
-950 LRYYNE
+950 
-956 NYEKY
+956 
-961 KAQQDAINSLLM
+961 
-973 GKKADVRSSKQ
+973 
-984 IVKEAEKHFG
+984 
-994 ITDNFKE
+994 
-1001 TAYIDINGNQI
+1001 
-1012 DFSGKHEGGMSGS
+1012 
-1025 RSLDHRQ
+1025 
-1032 INEIDIDMQSFIN
+1032 
-1045 MGNIRIIPEGNGI
+1045 
-1058 NLSMEPNEKQYI
+1058 
-1070 TLSKYIDNADGEIY
+1070 
-1084 IDIDKSSNTYDSA
+1084 
-1097 EYKAGTSTSKIIS
+1097 
-1110 DIQYYFKNGTF
+1110 
-1121 PKQSELAQFR
+1121 
-1131 YSLTKNN
+1131 

-1151 GRGETIKDVKLAP
+1151 GRGEAIKDVKLAP
-1164 VNNKTLKSIAPV
+1164 VKN
-1176 NSETTNIQKNYN
+1176 ENIQNNYN
-1188 LTDEDLSVLNKIY
+1188 LTDDDLSVLNKIY

-1321 SERGKYIIGKDIGP
+1321 SERGKYIIGRDIGP
-1335 TKSSAIA
+1335 TESSAIA

-1392 PISRNFDGNSYVGD
+1392 PISRSFDGNSYVED

-1429 KDGLAEQ
+1429 KDGLAGQ

-1463 ENIDVEVAQ
+1463 ENIDVEVAP

-1516 ERSKIEST
+1516 ERSKLEST
-1524 LTLKGIQKL
+1524 LPVKALQKV
-1533 TNLQRSLLTSDNP
+1533 TNLHRSLLTSDNP

-1569 FFKNYGKALNEIVT
+1569 FLKNYGKALNEIVT

-1622 NEIVEQLPRLSE
+1622 NEVVEQLPRLSE

-1668 FNRNGFNFLNASI
+1668 INRNGANFLNASI

-1705 KATVMGV
+1705 KATIMGV

-1765 RRTLETAEGQE
+1765 RRTLETAEGE
-1776 EAWKDF
+1776 KDSWKGF
-1782 KNTVKNQIAPNN
+1782 KDTVVNQIAPNN
-1794 PWEDNLL
+1794 PLEYNIL
-1801 APIRAVKNNKTWY
+1801 APVIAVKNNKTWY

-2059 SKEKTAIYENYILS
+2059 SKEKSAIYENYILS

-2118 AKRKTYKY
+2118 AKRKTYEY

-2182 KDGRVTW
+2182 KNGRVTW

>member
-66 QQVKKQV
+66 QEVKKQV

-220 DLDDRTAMHSKT
+220 DLDDRTVMHSKT

-329 VIKGNVKSKIGQ
+329 AIKGNVKSKIGQ

-449 KTDVDNKIAPIKDL
+449 KTDTDNKIAPIKDL

-585 MYDKNS
+585 MYDKS
-591 ADFNELVD
+591 SVDFNELVD

-661 FENAFKQEYQNTNNQ
+661 FENAFKQEYQGLDTNK
-676 TSRFSIQTTADGNKY
+676 TKLSIEQNNKGKY
-691 VKVDTNQDIFEG
+691 VKADRQVITGNDSLKWEAQVENYINNNIRQGKDVQVETENGDILTITKDTAGKARFRNKITDKNGNTRYLNNKEFLSKLTAETHVDELAQISQKINKKPIPDYKNHKFARDGFDYRSAYFEDFDGQYYKITMSVG
-703 KNINEQIKIARRY
+703 KN
-716 ILDNFRENGI
+716 GI
-726 NFNESNIKVTSKTA
+726 IDTIYNIGKM
-740 NEYTHPKN
+740 
-748 KLPQSTRESKIKAS
+748 
-762 TELDNLLNI
+762 D
-771 SEYQYSS
+771 
-778 KDDGRHSFAKDGW
+778 
-791 DYYKTVFEVNGVK
+791 
-804 FEGLIN
+804 
-810 IAKDGNKKTFY
+810 KK
-821 DVTKIKRISQN
+821 N
-832 RSTSANAFSTSL
+832 RSKSSLVAQRPSDKKITSNEEITSI
-844 TNSNN
+844 N

-865 QESENNTQLSERAE
+865 QES
-879 KELHRYVHMNKEEL
+879 
-893 NKAFS
+893 
-898 DAVENK
+898 
-904 ENMLEEYNR
+904 
-913 LSKEYKDFQK
+913 
-923 SEEFINVL
+923 
-931 KNEDYDS
+931 
-938 EIWSKAG
+938 
-945 KYADK
+945 
-950 LRYYNE
+950 
-956 NYEKY
+956 
-961 KAQQDAINSLLM
+961 
-973 GKKADVRSSKQ
+973 
-984 IVKEAEKHFG
+984 
-994 ITDNFKE
+994 
-1001 TAYIDINGNQI
+1001 
-1012 DFSGKHEGGMSGS
+1012 
-1025 RSLDHRQ
+1025 
-1032 INEIDIDMQSFIN
+1032 
-1045 MGNIRIIPEGNGI
+1045 
-1058 NLSMEPNEKQYI
+1058 
-1070 TLSKYIDNADGEIY
+1070 
-1084 IDIDKSSNTYDSA
+1084 
-1097 EYKAGTSTSKIIS
+1097 
-1110 DIQYYFKNGTF
+1110 
-1121 PKQSELAQFR
+1121 
-1131 YSLTKNN
+1131 KNN

-1250 SEDAKNPELKFMY
+1250 SEDAKNPELKFIY

-1284 NGKKIGKSIND
+1284 NGNKIGKSLND

-1321 SERGKYIIGKDIGP
+1321 SERGKYIIGRDIGP
-1335 TKSSAIA
+1335 TESSAIA

-1392 PISRNFDGNSYVGD
+1392 PISRNYDGNSYVGD

-1429 KDGLAEQ
+1429 KDGLAGQ

-1463 ENIDVEVAQ
+1463 ENIDVEVAP

-1516 ERSKIEST
+1516 ERSKVEST
-1524 LTLKGIQKL
+1524 LPVKALQKV
-1533 TNLQRSLLTSDNP
+1533 TNLHRSLLTSDNP
-1546 VFIATNFFKDIQDGA
+1546 LFIVTNFFKDIQDGA

-1594 GGMSNTYFEYDTG
+1594 GGMNNTYFEYDKG

-1612 NKFVEKIRNA
+1612 NKIIEKIRST

-1668 FNRNGFNFLNASI
+1668 INRNGANFLNASI

-1691 SGKNGAKGYANLLV
+1691 SRENGAKGYVNLLV

-1712 APAVLNHMLL
+1712 APAVLNHILL
-1722 DDDDDYEKLPEST
+1722 KDDDEYKKLSDYI
-1735 KDLYY
+1735 KDEYY
-1740 LFKYGDGKFI
+1740 LFKKADGNFAK
-1750 RIPKGRVLS
+1750 IPKGRVLS

-1765 RRTLETAEGQE
+1765 RRTLETAEGE
-1776 EAWKDF
+1776 KDSWKGF
-1782 KNTVKNQIAPNN
+1782 KDTVVNQIAPNN
-1794 PWEDNLL
+1794 PLEDNIL
-1801 APIRAVKNNKTWY
+1801 APVIAVKNNKTWY

-1840 KWLGAKLNVSP
+1840 KWLGEKLNVSP
-1851 KKINYLI
+1851 KKINYLL

-1864 IGDVLLPEITPQAK
+1864 IGDILLPAITPQAK
-1878 KNVIVDKFTTDS
+1878 KNVIVDKFTADS
-1890 VLKNKN
+1890 VFKNKYP
-1896 VGKFYETLEKQTQIA
+1896 GKFYETLEKQTQIA

-2158 VKTLDYSQEEMQK
+2158 VKTLDYSQDEMQK

-2182 KDGRVTW
+2182 KNGKVTW

>member
-73 ENVSTYGPTTQT
+73 EKVSTYGPTTQT

-254 VPAMIS
+254 IPAMIS

-329 VIKGNVKSKIGQ
+329 AIKGNVKSKIGQ

-415 SDMSTKDKKT
+415 SNMSTKDKKT

-762 TELDNLLNI
+762 TELDNLLNV

-865 QESENNTQLSERAE
+865 QESENN
-879 KELHRYVHMNKEEL
+879 
-893 NKAFS
+893 
-898 DAVENK
+898 
-904 ENMLEEYNR
+904 
-913 LSKEYKDFQK
+913 
-923 SEEFINVL
+923 
-931 KNEDYDS
+931 
-938 EIWSKAG
+938 
-945 KYADK
+945 
-950 LRYYNE
+950 
-956 NYEKY
+956 
-961 KAQQDAINSLLM
+961 
-973 GKKADVRSSKQ
+973 
-984 IVKEAEKHFG
+984 
-994 ITDNFKE
+994 
-1001 TAYIDINGNQI
+1001 
-1012 DFSGKHEGGMSGS
+1012 
-1025 RSLDHRQ
+1025 
-1032 INEIDIDMQSFIN
+1032 
-1045 MGNIRIIPEGNGI
+1045 
-1058 NLSMEPNEKQYI
+1058 
-1070 TLSKYIDNADGEIY
+1070 
-1084 IDIDKSSNTYDSA
+1084 
-1097 EYKAGTSTSKIIS
+1097 
-1110 DIQYYFKNGTF
+1110 
-1121 PKQSELAQFR
+1121 
-1131 YSLTKNN
+1131 

-1151 GRGETIKDVKLAP
+1151 GRGEAIKDVKLAP
-1164 VNNKTLKSIAPV
+1164 VKN
-1176 NSETTNIQKNYN
+1176 ENIQNNYN
-1188 LTDEDLSVLNKIY
+1188 LTDDDLSVLNKIY

-1250 SEDAKNPELKFMY
+1250 SEDAKNPELKFIY

-1321 SERGKYIIGKDIGP
+1321 SERGKYIIGRDIGP
-1335 TKSSAIA
+1335 TESSAIA

-1406 NEKTGAAG
+1406 KEKTGAAG

-1429 KDGLAEQ
+1429 KDGLAGQ

-1463 ENIDVEVAQ
+1463 ENIDVEVAP

-1516 ERSKIEST
+1516 ERSKLEST
-1524 LTLKGIQKL
+1524 LPVKALQKV
-1533 TNLQRSLLTSDNP
+1533 TNLHRSLLTSDNP

-1569 FFKNYGKALNEIVT
+1569 FLKNYGKALNEIVT

-1594 GGMSNTYFEYDTG
+1594 GGMSNTYFEYDKG

-1612 NKFVEKIRNA
+1612 NKIIEKIRST

-1668 FNRNGFNFLNASI
+1668 INRNGANFLNASI

-1691 SGKNGAKGYANLLV
+1691 SRENGAKGYVNLLV

-1712 APAVLNHMLL
+1712 APAVLNHILL
-1722 DDDDDYEKLPEST
+1722 KDDDEYKKLSDYI
-1735 KDLYY
+1735 KDEYY
-1740 LFKYGDGKFI
+1740 LFKKADGNFAK
-1750 RIPKGRVLS
+1750 IPKGRVLS

-1765 RRTLETAEGQE
+1765 RRTLETAEGE
-1776 EAWKDF
+1776 KDSWKGF
-1782 KNTVKNQIAPNN
+1782 KDTVVNQIAPNN
-1794 PWEDNLL
+1794 PLEDNIL
-1801 APIRAVKNNKTWY
+1801 APVIAVKNNKTWY

-1864 IGDVLLPEITPQAK
+1864 IGDILLPAITPQAK
-1878 KNVIVDKFTTDS
+1878 KNVIVDKFTADS
-1890 VLKNKN
+1890 VFKNKYP
-1896 VGKFYETLEKQTQIA
+1896 GKFYETLEKQTQIA

>member
-319 KGGLDNAIGR
+319 KGGLDNVIGR
-329 VIKGNVKSKIGQ
+329 AIKGNVKSKIGQ

-449 KTDVDNKIAPIKDL
+449 KTDTDNKIAPIKDL

-762 TELDNLLNI
+762 TELDNLLNV

-865 QESENNTQLSERAE
+865 QESE
-879 KELHRYVHMNKEEL
+879 
-893 NKAFS
+893 
-898 DAVENK
+898 
-904 ENMLEEYNR
+904 
-913 LSKEYKDFQK
+913 
-923 SEEFINVL
+923 
-931 KNEDYDS
+931 
-938 EIWSKAG
+938 
-945 KYADK
+945 
-950 LRYYNE
+950 
-956 NYEKY
+956 
-961 KAQQDAINSLLM
+961 
-973 GKKADVRSSKQ
+973 
-984 IVKEAEKHFG
+984 
-994 ITDNFKE
+994 
-1001 TAYIDINGNQI
+1001 
-1012 DFSGKHEGGMSGS
+1012 
-1025 RSLDHRQ
+1025 
-1032 INEIDIDMQSFIN
+1032 
-1045 MGNIRIIPEGNGI
+1045 
-1058 NLSMEPNEKQYI
+1058 
-1070 TLSKYIDNADGEIY
+1070 
-1084 IDIDKSSNTYDSA
+1084 
-1097 EYKAGTSTSKIIS
+1097 
-1110 DIQYYFKNGTF
+1110 
-1121 PKQSELAQFR
+1121 
-1131 YSLTKNN
+1131 NN

-1237 QKFVNKGH
+1237 QKFINKGH

-1284 NGKKIGKSIND
+1284 NGNKIGKSLND
-1295 IWKPIEEAKLTKEF
+1295 ILKPIEETKLTKEF
-1309 SDYLVNMHNANT
+1309 YNYLVNLHNVNT

-1335 TKSSAIA
+1335 TESSAIA

-1357 EIKEFNH
+1357 EIKKFNH
-1364 NNLLNLKD
+1364 NNLVNLRD
-1372 AGMIT
+1372 AGAIT

-1392 PISRNFDGNSYVGD
+1392 PILRNFDGNSYAGD

-1429 KDGLAEQ
+1429 KDALAEQ

-1463 ENIDVEVAQ
+1463 ENIDVEVAP

-1516 ERSKIEST
+1516 ERSKLEST
-1524 LTLKGIQKL
+1524 LPVKALQKV
-1533 TNLQRSLLTSDNP
+1533 TNLHRSLLTSDNP
-1546 VFIATNFFKDIQDGA
+1546 VFIVTNFFKDIQDGA
-1561 FNSKYSKK
+1561 FNSKYPKK
-1569 FFKNYGKALNEIVT
+1569 FLKNYGKALNEIIT

-1612 NKFVEKIRNA
+1612 NKFVERIRNI
-1622 NEIVEQLPRLSE
+1622 NETVEQLPRISE
-1634 FISTLEDGKSLNEA
+1634 YISTLEDGKSLNEA

-1668 FNRNGFNFLNASI
+1668 INRNGANFLNASI

-1765 RRTLETAEGQE
+1765 RRTLETAEGE
-1776 EAWKDF
+1776 KDSWKGF
-1782 KNTVKNQIAPNN
+1782 KDTVVNQIAPNN
-1794 PWEDNLL
+1794 PLEDNIL
-1801 APIRAVKNNKTWY
+1801 APVIAVKNNKTWY

>member
-277 GGSAMETLNSD
+277 GGSAMETLNSE

-319 KGGLDNAIGR
+319 KGGLDNAVGR

-449 KTDVDNKIAPIKDL
+449 KTDTDNKIAPIKDL

-762 TELDNLLNI
+762 TELDNLLNV

-865 QESENNTQLSERAE
+865 QESENN
-879 KELHRYVHMNKEEL
+879 
-893 NKAFS
+893 
-898 DAVENK
+898 
-904 ENMLEEYNR
+904 
-913 LSKEYKDFQK
+913 
-923 SEEFINVL
+923 
-931 KNEDYDS
+931 
-938 EIWSKAG
+938 
-945 KYADK
+945 
-950 LRYYNE
+950 
-956 NYEKY
+956 
-961 KAQQDAINSLLM
+961 
-973 GKKADVRSSKQ
+973 
-984 IVKEAEKHFG
+984 
-994 ITDNFKE
+994 
-1001 TAYIDINGNQI
+1001 
-1012 DFSGKHEGGMSGS
+1012 
-1025 RSLDHRQ
+1025 
-1032 INEIDIDMQSFIN
+1032 
-1045 MGNIRIIPEGNGI
+1045 
-1058 NLSMEPNEKQYI
+1058 
-1070 TLSKYIDNADGEIY
+1070 
-1084 IDIDKSSNTYDSA
+1084 
-1097 EYKAGTSTSKIIS
+1097 
-1110 DIQYYFKNGTF
+1110 
-1121 PKQSELAQFR
+1121 
-1131 YSLTKNN
+1131 

-1151 GRGETIKDVKLAP
+1151 GRGEAIKDVKLAL
-1164 VNNKTLKSIAPV
+1164 VKN
-1176 NSETTNIQKNYN
+1176 ENIQNNYN

-1250 SEDAKNPELKFMY
+1250 SEDAKNPELKFIY

-1321 SERGKYIIGKDIGP
+1321 SERGKYIIGRDIGP
-1335 TKSSAIA
+1335 TESSAIA

-1392 PISRNFDGNSYVGD
+1392 PISRSFDGNSYVED

-1429 KDGLAEQ
+1429 KDGLAGQ

-1463 ENIDVEVAQ
+1463 ENIDVEVAP

-1516 ERSKIEST
+1516 ERSKLEST
-1524 LTLKGIQKL
+1524 LPVKALQKV
-1533 TNLQRSLLTSDNP
+1533 TNLHRSLLTSDNP

-1569 FFKNYGKALNEIVT
+1569 FLKNYGKALNEIVT

-1622 NEIVEQLPRLSE
+1622 NEVVEQLPRLSE

-1668 FNRNGFNFLNASI
+1668 INRNGANFLNASI

-1765 RRTLETAEGQE
+1765 RRTLETAEGE
-1776 EAWKDF
+1776 KDSWKGF
-1782 KNTVKNQIAPNN
+1782 KDTVVNQIAPNN
-1794 PWEDNLL
+1794 PLEDNIL
-1801 APIRAVKNNKTWY
+1801 APVIAVKNNKTWY

-1940 KRKIQMSNISNKEK
+1940 KRKMQMSNISNKEK

>member
-66 QQVKKQV
+66 QQIKKQV

-190 KDKPNATAN
+190 KDKPDAAAN
-199 RLKDMPSFANRAK
+199 RLKDMPSFANKAK

-220 DLDDRTAMHSKT
+220 DLDDKTTIHSKT
-232 VSQIE
+232 VSQIK
-237 NSKVKTAAGV
+237 NNKVKTAAGV
-247 SSSIGEM
+247 SNSIGEM

-277 GGSAMETLNSD
+277 GGSAMETLNSE
-288 RNNIDKAVR
+288 RSNINKAVG
-297 TGVLKGTASAL
+297 TGVLKGAASAL

-313 GGNLIA
+313 GGNLIT
-319 KGGLDNAIGR
+319 KGGLDNAVGR
-329 VIKGNVKSKIGQ
+329 AIKGNVKSKIGQ

-762 TELDNLLNI
+762 TELDNLLNV

-865 QESENNTQLSERAE
+865 QESENN
-879 KELHRYVHMNKEEL
+879 
-893 NKAFS
+893 
-898 DAVENK
+898 
-904 ENMLEEYNR
+904 
-913 LSKEYKDFQK
+913 
-923 SEEFINVL
+923 
-931 KNEDYDS
+931 
-938 EIWSKAG
+938 
-945 KYADK
+945 
-950 LRYYNE
+950 
-956 NYEKY
+956 
-961 KAQQDAINSLLM
+961 
-973 GKKADVRSSKQ
+973 
-984 IVKEAEKHFG
+984 
-994 ITDNFKE
+994 
-1001 TAYIDINGNQI
+1001 
-1012 DFSGKHEGGMSGS
+1012 
-1025 RSLDHRQ
+1025 
-1032 INEIDIDMQSFIN
+1032 
-1045 MGNIRIIPEGNGI
+1045 
-1058 NLSMEPNEKQYI
+1058 
-1070 TLSKYIDNADGEIY
+1070 
-1084 IDIDKSSNTYDSA
+1084 
-1097 EYKAGTSTSKIIS
+1097 
-1110 DIQYYFKNGTF
+1110 
-1121 PKQSELAQFR
+1121 
-1131 YSLTKNN
+1131 

-1164 VNNKTLKSIAPV
+1164 VKN
-1176 NSETTNIQKNYN
+1176 ENIQNNYN
-1188 LTDEDLSVLNKIY
+1188 LTDDDLSVLNKIY

-1250 SEDAKNPELKFMY
+1250 SEDAKNPELKFIY

-1321 SERGKYIIGKDIGP
+1321 SERGKYIIGRDIGP
-1335 TKSSAIA
+1335 TESSAIA

-1392 PISRNFDGNSYVGD
+1392 PISRNFDGSSYVGD

-1429 KDGLAEQ
+1429 KDGLAGQ

-1463 ENIDVEVAQ
+1463 ENIDVEVAP

-1484 DQKGNKYYTYFE
+1484 DQKGNKYYIYFE

-1516 ERSKIEST
+1516 ERSKLEST
-1524 LTLKGIQKL
+1524 LPVKALQKV
-1533 TNLQRSLLTSDNP
+1533 TNLHRSLLTSDNP

-1569 FFKNYGKALNEIVT
+1569 FLKNYGKALNEIVT
-1583 KGKYYESYMAN
+1583 KGKYYESYLAN

-1622 NEIVEQLPRLSE
+1622 NEVVEQLPRLSE

-1668 FNRNGFNFLNASI
+1668 INRNGANFLNASI

-1722 DDDDDYEKLPEST
+1722 DDDDDYEKLQEST

-1765 RRTLETAEGQE
+1765 RRTLETAEGE
-1776 EAWKDF
+1776 KDSWKGF
-1782 KNTVKNQIAPNN
+1782 KDTVVNQIAPNN
-1794 PWEDNLL
+1794 PLEDNIL
-1801 APIRAVKNNKTWY
+1801 APVIAVKNNKTWY

-1851 KKINYLI
+1851 KKINYLL

>member
-85 NKVQT
+85 NKAQT

-329 VIKGNVKSKIGQ
+329 AIKGNVKSKIGQ

-449 KTDVDNKIAPIKDL
+449 KTDTDNKFAPIKDL

-865 QESENNTQLSERAE
+865 QESEKN
-879 KELHRYVHMNKEEL
+879 
-893 NKAFS
+893 S
-898 DAVENK
+898 DSFN
-904 ENMLEEYNR
+904 
-913 LSKEYKDFQK
+913 LSKQDNKGRTLTKEQQEYFKD
-923 SEEFINVL
+923 
-931 KNEDYDS
+931 
-938 EIWSKAG
+938 SK
-945 KYADK
+945 
-950 LRYYNE
+950 
-956 NYEKY
+956 
-961 KAQQDAINSLLM
+961 
-973 GKKADVRSSKQ
+973 VRD
-984 IVKEAEKHFG
+984 E
-994 ITDNFKE
+994 
-1001 TAYIDINGNQI
+1001 NGNLLEVYHGTEAN
-1012 DFSGKHEGGMSGS
+1012 SGVPKEYWFT
-1025 RSLDHRQ
+1025 
-1032 INEIDIDMQSFIN
+1032 IF
-1045 MGNIRIIPEGNGI
+1045 
-1058 NLSMEPNEKQYI
+1058 
-1070 TLSKYIDNADGEIY
+1070 
-1084 IDIDKSSNTYDSA
+1084 DIDKSKISTMGDGFYFTDNYDRASSYAHSKGNVYKSYLNITNPFTLKNNMTFEETVKRINPNYNIDNLKMENRNKFDGTKLRKYLMDNGYDGISLSGTYVAFNSNQIKNVDNTNP
-1097 EYKAGTSTSKIIS
+1097 TNNP
-1110 DIQYYFKNGTF
+1110 DI
-1121 PKQSELAQFR
+1121 R
-1131 YSLTKNN
+1131 YSIQNN
-1138 AWQEYL
+1138 SSWQEYL

-1151 GRGETIKDVKLAP
+1151 GRGEAIKDVKLAP
-1164 VNNKTLKSIAPV
+1164 VKN
-1176 NSETTNIQKNYN
+1176 ENIQNNYN
-1188 LTDEDLSVLNKIY
+1188 LTDDDLSVLNKIY

-1250 SEDAKNPELKFMY
+1250 SEDAKNPELKFIY

-1321 SERGKYIIGKDIGP
+1321 SERGKYIIGRDIGP
-1335 TKSSAIA
+1335 TESSAIA

-1429 KDGLAEQ
+1429 KDGLAGQ

-1463 ENIDVEVAQ
+1463 ENIDVEVAP

-1516 ERSKIEST
+1516 ERSKLEST
-1524 LTLKGIQKL
+1524 LPVKALQKV
-1533 TNLQRSLLTSDNP
+1533 TNLHRSLLTSDNP

-1569 FFKNYGKALNEIVT
+1569 FLKNYGKALNEIVT

-1622 NEIVEQLPRLSE
+1622 NEVVEQLPRLSE

-1668 FNRNGFNFLNASI
+1668 INRNGANFLNASI

-1740 LFKYGDGKFI
+1740 LFKYEDGKFI

-1765 RRTLETAEGQE
+1765 RRTLETAEGE
-1776 EAWKDF
+1776 KDSWKGF
-1782 KNTVKNQIAPNN
+1782 KDTVVNQIAPNN
-1794 PWEDNLL
+1794 PLEDNIL
-1801 APIRAVKNNKTWY
+1801 APVIAVKNNKTWY

-2059 SKEKTAIYENYILS
+2059 SKEKSAIYENYILS

-2101 SEKKDN
+2101 SDKKEN
-2107 GTTSGKTVAGS
+2107 GTTSGKTVTGS
-2118 AKRKTYKY
+2118 AKRKTYEY

-2182 KDGRVTW
+2182 KNGRVTW

>member
-277 GGSAMETLNSD
+277 GGSAMETLNSE

-329 VIKGNVKSKIGQ
+329 AIKGNVKSKIGQ

-415 SDMSTKDKKT
+415 SNMSTKDKKT

-585 MYDKNS
+585 MYDKS
-591 ADFNELVD
+591 SVDFNELVD

-762 TELDNLLNI
+762 TELDNLLNV

-791 DYYKTVFEVNGVK
+791 DYYKTVLEVNGVK

-865 QESENNTQLSERAE
+865 QESENN
-879 KELHRYVHMNKEEL
+879 
-893 NKAFS
+893 
-898 DAVENK
+898 
-904 ENMLEEYNR
+904 
-913 LSKEYKDFQK
+913 
-923 SEEFINVL
+923 
-931 KNEDYDS
+931 
-938 EIWSKAG
+938 
-945 KYADK
+945 
-950 LRYYNE
+950 
-956 NYEKY
+956 
-961 KAQQDAINSLLM
+961 
-973 GKKADVRSSKQ
+973 
-984 IVKEAEKHFG
+984 
-994 ITDNFKE
+994 
-1001 TAYIDINGNQI
+1001 
-1012 DFSGKHEGGMSGS
+1012 
-1025 RSLDHRQ
+1025 
-1032 INEIDIDMQSFIN
+1032 
-1045 MGNIRIIPEGNGI
+1045 
-1058 NLSMEPNEKQYI
+1058 
-1070 TLSKYIDNADGEIY
+1070 
-1084 IDIDKSSNTYDSA
+1084 
-1097 EYKAGTSTSKIIS
+1097 
-1110 DIQYYFKNGTF
+1110 
-1121 PKQSELAQFR
+1121 
-1131 YSLTKNN
+1131 

-1151 GRGETIKDVKLAP
+1151 GRGEAIKDVKLAP
-1164 VNNKTLKSIAPV
+1164 VKN
-1176 NSETTNIQKNYN
+1176 ENIQNNYN
-1188 LTDEDLSVLNKIY
+1188 LTDDDLSVLNKIY

-1250 SEDAKNPELKFMY
+1250 SEDAKNPELKFIY

-1335 TKSSAIA
+1335 TESSAIA

-1429 KDGLAEQ
+1429 KDGLAGQ

-1463 ENIDVEVAQ
+1463 ENIDVEVAP

-1516 ERSKIEST
+1516 ERSKLEST
-1524 LTLKGIQKL
+1524 LPVKALQKV
-1533 TNLQRSLLTSDNP
+1533 TNLHRSLLTSDNP

-1569 FFKNYGKALNEIVT
+1569 FLKNYGKALNEIVT

-1622 NEIVEQLPRLSE
+1622 NEVVEQLPRLSE

-1668 FNRNGFNFLNASI
+1668 INRNGANFLNASI

-1765 RRTLETAEGQE
+1765 RRTLETAEGE
-1776 EAWKDF
+1776 KDSWKGF
-1782 KNTVKNQIAPNN
+1782 KDTVVNQIAPNN
-1794 PWEDNLL
+1794 PLEDNIL
-1801 APIRAVKNNKTWY
+1801 APVIAVKNNKTWY

-2182 KDGRVTW
+2182 NDGRVTW

>member
-329 VIKGNVKSKIGQ
+329 AIKGNVKSKIGQ

-449 KTDVDNKIAPIKDL
+449 KTDTDNKIAPIKDL

-865 QESENNTQLSERAE
+865 QESENN
-879 KELHRYVHMNKEEL
+879 
-893 NKAFS
+893 
-898 DAVENK
+898 
-904 ENMLEEYNR
+904 
-913 LSKEYKDFQK
+913 
-923 SEEFINVL
+923 
-931 KNEDYDS
+931 
-938 EIWSKAG
+938 
-945 KYADK
+945 
-950 LRYYNE
+950 
-956 NYEKY
+956 
-961 KAQQDAINSLLM
+961 
-973 GKKADVRSSKQ
+973 
-984 IVKEAEKHFG
+984 
-994 ITDNFKE
+994 
-1001 TAYIDINGNQI
+1001 
-1012 DFSGKHEGGMSGS
+1012 
-1025 RSLDHRQ
+1025 
-1032 INEIDIDMQSFIN
+1032 
-1045 MGNIRIIPEGNGI
+1045 
-1058 NLSMEPNEKQYI
+1058 
-1070 TLSKYIDNADGEIY
+1070 
-1084 IDIDKSSNTYDSA
+1084 
-1097 EYKAGTSTSKIIS
+1097 
-1110 DIQYYFKNGTF
+1110 
-1121 PKQSELAQFR
+1121 
-1131 YSLTKNN
+1131 

-1144 NKNYKNT
+1144 NNNYKNT

-1164 VNNKTLKSIAPV
+1164 VKN
-1176 NSETTNIQKNYN
+1176 ENIQNNYN
-1188 LTDEDLSVLNKIY
+1188 LTDDDLSVLNKIY

-1250 SEDAKNPELKFMY
+1250 SEDAKNPELKFIY

-1321 SERGKYIIGKDIGP
+1321 SERGKYIIGRDIGP
-1335 TKSSAIA
+1335 TESSAIA

-1392 PISRNFDGNSYVGD
+1392 PISRSFDGNSYVED

-1429 KDGLAEQ
+1429 KDGLAGQ

-1463 ENIDVEVAQ
+1463 ENIDVEVAP

-1516 ERSKIEST
+1516 ERNKLEST
-1524 LTLKGIQKL
+1524 LPVKALQKV
-1533 TNLQRSLLTSDNP
+1533 TNLHRSLLTSDNP

-1569 FFKNYGKALNEIVT
+1569 FLKNYGKALNEIVT

-1622 NEIVEQLPRLSE
+1622 NEVVEQLPRLSE

-1668 FNRNGFNFLNASI
+1668 INRNGANFLNASI

-1765 RRTLETAEGQE
+1765 RRTLETAEGE
-1776 EAWKDF
+1776 KDSWKGF
-1782 KNTVKNQIAPNN
+1782 KDTVVNQIAPNN
-1794 PWEDNLL
+1794 PLEDNIL
-1801 APIRAVKNNKTWY
+1801 APVIAVKNNKTWY

>member
-319 KGGLDNAIGR
+319 KGGLDNVIGR
-329 VIKGNVKSKIGQ
+329 AIKGNVKSKIGQ

-449 KTDVDNKIAPIKDL
+449 KTDTDNKIAPIKDL

-513 KTDENGNVTRE
+513 KTDENGNITRE

-635 VDKFN
+635 VDKLN

-661 FENAFKQEYQNTNNQ
+661 FENAFKQEYQNT
-676 TSRFSIQTTADGNKY
+676 
-691 VKVDTNQDIFEG
+691 
-703 KNINEQIKIARRY
+703 
-716 ILDNFRENGI
+716 
-726 NFNESNIKVTSKTA
+726 
-740 NEYTHPKN
+740 
-748 KLPQSTRESKIKAS
+748 
-762 TELDNLLNI
+762 
-771 SEYQYSS
+771 
-778 KDDGRHSFAKDGW
+778 
-791 DYYKTVFEVNGVK
+791 
-804 FEGLIN
+804 
-810 IAKDGNKKTFY
+810 
-821 DVTKIKRISQN
+821 
-832 RSTSANAFSTSL
+832 
-844 TNSNN
+844 
-849 SIAPIK
+849 
-855 DDVNTTKYSM
+855 
-865 QESENNTQLSERAE
+865 
-879 KELHRYVHMNKEEL
+879 
-893 NKAFS
+893 
-898 DAVENK
+898 
-904 ENMLEEYNR
+904 
-913 LSKEYKDFQK
+913 
-923 SEEFINVL
+923 
-931 KNEDYDS
+931 
-938 EIWSKAG
+938 
-945 KYADK
+945 
-950 LRYYNE
+950 
-956 NYEKY
+956 
-961 KAQQDAINSLLM
+961 
-973 GKKADVRSSKQ
+973 
-984 IVKEAEKHFG
+984 
-994 ITDNFKE
+994 
-1001 TAYIDINGNQI
+1001 
-1012 DFSGKHEGGMSGS
+1012 
-1025 RSLDHRQ
+1025 
-1032 INEIDIDMQSFIN
+1032 
-1045 MGNIRIIPEGNGI
+1045 
-1058 NLSMEPNEKQYI
+1058 
-1070 TLSKYIDNADGEIY
+1070 
-1084 IDIDKSSNTYDSA
+1084 
-1097 EYKAGTSTSKIIS
+1097 
-1110 DIQYYFKNGTF
+1110 
-1121 PKQSELAQFR
+1121 
-1131 YSLTKNN
+1131 
-1138 AWQEYL
+1138 
-1144 NKNYKNT
+1144 
-1151 GRGETIKDVKLAP
+1151 GRGEAIKDVKLAP
-1164 VNNKTLKSIAPV
+1164 VKNNVAPSMGNNVLSVAENRQKKSMNPTEIANLKLDDASTTPKL
-1176 NSETTNIQKNYN
+1176 ETKNYKPGN
-1188 LTDEDLSVLNKIY
+1188 KQSSFTSNILNDAQFLNKDLRQEMGKDENVRYYSGITNAETLEKAY
-1201 EKEGKTEVLTKKEKA
+1201 NSLKEGGEKETLNWFSKNEKNISAEDVTKGW
-1216 KILEKYASDK
+1216 IL
-1226 YKFGDSLDILA
+1226 
-1237 QKFVNKGH
+1237 
-1245 YIDKL
+1245 
-1250 SEDAKNPELKFMY
+1250 LK
-1263 DRNLNSFAEG
+1263 
-1273 QYVIGVAQTDN
+1273 QYQ
-1284 NGKKIGKSIND
+1284 
-1295 IWKPIEEAKLTKEF
+1295 
-1309 SDYLVNMHNANT
+1309 
-1321 SERGKYIIGKDIGP
+1321 
-1335 TKSSAIA
+1335 
-1342 LELEQ
+1342 
-1347 KHPEF
+1347 
-1352 KKYAK
+1352 
-1357 EIKEFNH
+1357 
-1364 NNLLNLKD
+1364 D
-1372 AGMIT
+1372 AG
-1377 QDTIDYIETMYPNYI
+1377 DYQ
-1392 PISRNFDGNSYVGD
+1392 
-1406 NEKTGAAG
+1406 GA
-1414 PLKRLKGG
+1414 
-1422 STDIQPL
+1422 
-1429 KDGLAEQ
+1429 
-1436 AIRIKRLINQ
+1436 
-1446 NKLGQELAK
+1446 
-1455 TLVNAKVD
+1455 
-1463 ENIDVEVAQ
+1463 VEVAKKMRQMGTSAGQAVQAYNIMARMSPEGMFYYAQ
-1472 SLLFELDTLVDT
+1472 SELNEAFNKMIEGKSKQWIEKNQDKFTLTPEETQTIIDTMKEV
-1484 DQKGNKYYTYFE
+1484 GEME
-1496 DGKLQ
+1496 DGREKTVKLA
-1501 KLKINDKLYESLRPS
+1501 E
-1516 ERSKIEST
+1516 
-1524 LTLKGIQKL
+1524 IQKL
-1533 TNLQRSLLTSDNP
+1533 VSDKIPPSAGQSIKAWMRISMLFNP
-1546 VFIATNFFKDIQDGA
+1546 KTQVRNVMGNSVVLPVNATADVFSGAMDKLISKKTGVRTTGVTKEGIKGYAKGFGKGLFESYDDFRKGINTRNVEGNRFEIGEGKSFKDKGL
-1561 FNSKYSKK
+1561 
-1569 FFKNYGKALNEIVT
+1569 GKALNRVDSLLSFSLDAGDRGFYEASFTNSINNQLVLNNTTEVTQDMIDIATQEALQRTWQDDNSYTQTVLSIRKNLNKLNVKGYGLGDVLIPFAKTPANLTKAIVDYSPVGLVKTLALDARKFNNSLSNGQYSPQLQHKFVQNLGKGMAGSLLYVLGYGLAKAGIATGESDDDKDVKNFMKNSLGIGSYSIKVGDKSFSYDWAQPVATPLAIMTNYVKYSKDNPDASAINKAIKSLDIGTEQLLQQSFMESLNTVLNGTGTTMENLSKAILDLPARSIPTFSKQIADMVDETQRTTFEYGKPVQSAINSVISKIPFASKSLPASVDTLGHEVKKYGGNNNLWNVMFNPANTNKGQLSKAGKEIYDVYMQTGDTTIFPRTAPYYINSKGEKVNMTSQERNQFQRVT
-1583 KGKYYESYMAN
+1583 GKYVENSLNSLMKDADYKKL
-1594 GGMSNTYFEYDTG
+1594 SND
-1607 VKKKG
+1607 KKA
-1612 NKFVEKIRNA
+1612 EII
-1622 NEIVEQLPRLSE
+1622 NEIVSD
-1634 FISTLEDGKSLNEA
+1634 SYS
-1648 LYNAA
+1648 
-1653 EITTNFKRGGDITKA
+1653 KA
-1668 FNRNGFNFLNASI
+1668 KY
-1681 QGLDKQFRNF
+1681 D
-1691 SGKNGAKGYANLLV
+1691 
-1705 KATVMGV
+1705 
-1712 APAVLNHMLL
+1712 VLKI
-1722 DDDDDYEKLPEST
+1722 DSKEYEKKRNTL
-1735 KDLYY
+1735 KDVKPSSYY
-1740 LFKYGDGKFI
+1740 NYKFK
-1750 RIPKGRVLS
+1750 
-1759 IFGSAA
+1759 
-1765 RRTLETAEGQE
+1765 TEGMK
-1776 EAWKDF
+1776 KD
-1782 KNTVKNQIAPNN
+1782 N
-1794 PWEDNLL
+1794 E
-1801 APIRAVKNNKTWY
+1801 
-1814 GGDLVSSRL
+1814 
-1823 QKELPK
+1823 
-1829 NQYDETTDNLS
+1829 
-1840 KWLGAKLNVSP
+1840 
-1851 KKINYLI
+1851 KIN
-1858 DQYSGG
+1858 
-1864 IGDVLLPEITPQAK
+1864 VLVNA
-1878 KNVIVDKFTTDS
+1878 NYTD
-1890 VLKNKN
+1890 
-1896 VGKFYETLEKQTQIA
+1896 
-1911 NDSFATDEDQ
+1911 
-1921 LQLKY
+1921 
-1926 LNSVSKEMGDLYKE
+1926 
-1940 KRKIQMSNISNKEK
+1940 KEK
-1954 TAKVREIQEKINT
+1954 TA
-1967 LAEKGL
+1967 L
-1973 SNYNTGIKTK
+1973 
-1983 NSYKAGGEN
+1983 
-1992 YYKDGKGEWQKLDD
+1992 
-2006 DELKGGL
+2006 
-2013 SVDTYADYKQKV
+2013 
-2025 YKETQSKRESGKL
+2025 
-2038 TKTQSLKDKDKLEI
+2038 
-2052 LLNSNYS
+2052 
-2059 SKEKTAIYENYILS
+2059 YENYILS

-2118 AKRKTYKY
+2118 AKRKTYEY

>member
-73 ENVSTYGPTTQT
+73 EKVSTYGPTTQT

-190 KDKPNATAN
+190 KDKPDAAAN
-199 RLKDMPSFANRAK
+199 RLKDMPSFANKAK

-220 DLDDRTAMHSKT
+220 DLDDRTTIHSKT

-237 NSKVKTAAGV
+237 NNKVKTAAGV

-319 KGGLDNAIGR
+319 KGGLDNAVGR

-449 KTDVDNKIAPIKDL
+449 KTDTDNKIAPIKDL

-865 QESENNTQLSERAE
+865 QESENN
-879 KELHRYVHMNKEEL
+879 
-893 NKAFS
+893 
-898 DAVENK
+898 
-904 ENMLEEYNR
+904 
-913 LSKEYKDFQK
+913 
-923 SEEFINVL
+923 
-931 KNEDYDS
+931 
-938 EIWSKAG
+938 
-945 KYADK
+945 
-950 LRYYNE
+950 
-956 NYEKY
+956 
-961 KAQQDAINSLLM
+961 
-973 GKKADVRSSKQ
+973 
-984 IVKEAEKHFG
+984 
-994 ITDNFKE
+994 
-1001 TAYIDINGNQI
+1001 
-1012 DFSGKHEGGMSGS
+1012 
-1025 RSLDHRQ
+1025 
-1032 INEIDIDMQSFIN
+1032 
-1045 MGNIRIIPEGNGI
+1045 
-1058 NLSMEPNEKQYI
+1058 
-1070 TLSKYIDNADGEIY
+1070 
-1084 IDIDKSSNTYDSA
+1084 
-1097 EYKAGTSTSKIIS
+1097 
-1110 DIQYYFKNGTF
+1110 
-1121 PKQSELAQFR
+1121 
-1131 YSLTKNN
+1131 

-1144 NKNYKNT
+1144 NNNYKNT

-1164 VNNKTLKSIAPV
+1164 VKN
-1176 NSETTNIQKNYN
+1176 ENIQNNYN
-1188 LTDEDLSVLNKIY
+1188 LTDDDLSVLNKIY

-1250 SEDAKNPELKFMY
+1250 SEDAKNPELKFIY

-1321 SERGKYIIGKDIGP
+1321 SERGKYIIGRDIGP
-1335 TKSSAIA
+1335 TESSAIA

-1392 PISRNFDGNSYVGD
+1392 PILRSFDGNSYVED

-1429 KDGLAEQ
+1429 KDGLAGQ

-1463 ENIDVEVAQ
+1463 ENIDVEVAP

-1516 ERSKIEST
+1516 ERNKLEST
-1524 LTLKGIQKL
+1524 LPVKALQKV
-1533 TNLQRSLLTSDNP
+1533 TNLHRSLLTSDNP

-1569 FFKNYGKALNEIVT
+1569 FLKNYGKALNEIVT

-1622 NEIVEQLPRLSE
+1622 NEVVEQLPRLSE

-1668 FNRNGFNFLNASI
+1668 INRNGANFLNASI

-1765 RRTLETAEGQE
+1765 RRTLETAEGE
-1776 EAWKDF
+1776 KDSWKGF
-1782 KNTVKNQIAPNN
+1782 KDTVVNQIAPNN
-1794 PWEDNLL
+1794 PLEDNIL
-1801 APIRAVKNNKTWY
+1801 APVIAVKNNKTWY

>member
-1 MSIADSIIKG
+1 MRIVRISDLSERE
-11 TYGNNNTVG
+11 
-20 IKYSSKKTSIADSII
+20 KK
-35 NGSYYE
+35 
-41 TLKKRKKEKEEEQKR
+41 KWEEELEQRKR
-56 IAEQQKLEKE
+56 AYRETIEARNIKAEGKTANISIPYSTVTQNNKQQTL
-66 QQVKKQV
+66 
-73 ENVSTYGPTTQT
+73 T
-85 NKVQT
+85 NK
-90 VTDKLKNIAP
+90 LKAIAP
-100 VSNEAIKSNS
+100 INNEPIKSTS
-110 QIGETQKVT
+110 KIGETQKAT
-119 RSDVKAQQKAT
+119 LSDVKAQEKAKK
-130 EINQDLK
+130 INTDLK

-164 NALNILGARTFDEQ
+164 NVLNILGARTFDEQ

-199 RLKDMPSFANRAK
+199 RLKDMPSFASRAK
-212 NKLLDKAE
+212 DKLLDKAE
-220 DLDDRTAMHSKT
+220 ELEDRTAAHGKT

-237 NSKVKTAAGV
+237 NNTIKTAAGV

-254 VPAMIS
+254 IPSIAS

-270 ASAVQNA
+270 VSAVQNA
-277 GGSAMETLNSD
+277 GGSAMETLNSE
-288 RNNIDKAVR
+288 RNNIDKAVG
-297 TGVLKGTASAL
+297 TGVLKGTVSAL

-319 KGGLDNAIGR
+319 KGGLDNAVGR
-329 VIKGNVKSKIGQ
+329 AIKGNVKGKIGQ

-449 KTDVDNKIAPIKDL
+449 KTDTDNKIAPIKDL

-513 KTDENGNVTRE
+513 KTDENGNITRE

-635 VDKFN
+635 VDKIN

-661 FENAFKQEYQNTNNQ
+661 FENAFKQEYQ
-676 TSRFSIQTTADGNKY
+676 GL
-691 VKVDTNQDIFEG
+691 DTNKTKLSMDKKNRSKSSLVAQRPSD
-703 KNINEQIKIARRY
+703 KNITSNEDI
-716 ILDNFRENGI
+716 
-726 NFNESNIKVTSKTA
+726 TS
-740 NEYTHPKN
+740 
-748 KLPQSTRESKIKAS
+748 I
-762 TELDNLLNI
+762 
-771 SEYQYSS
+771 
-778 KDDGRHSFAKDGW
+778 
-791 DYYKTVFEVNGVK
+791 
-804 FEGLIN
+804 
-810 IAKDGNKKTFY
+810 
-821 DVTKIKRISQN
+821 
-832 RSTSANAFSTSL
+832 
-844 TNSNN
+844 N

-865 QESENNTQLSERAE
+865 QESENNSGSFNLPKIKEGYTRLYRGLENEYDANYDKRKIDNSNGYESWTDSYELAKAYGDNVYYIDVPTSEIKNSIIDEDSTSETYGDRNLIYANDKPVGIKGKSGSE
-879 KELHRYVHMNKEEL
+879 YMLYTDHDNYSSLKYNK
-893 NKAFS
+893 
-898 DAVENK
+898 VENNDSAKDNKGRTLTK
-904 ENMLEEYNR
+904 EQQEYFKDSKVRDENGNLLEVYHGTEANVGIPEEYW
-913 LSKEYKDFQK
+913 FTM
-923 SEEFINVL
+923 F
-931 KNEDYDS
+931 
-938 EIWSKAG
+938 
-945 KYADK
+945 
-950 LRYYNE
+950 
-956 NYEKY
+956 
-961 KAQQDAINSLLM
+961 
-973 GKKADVRSSKQ
+973 
-984 IVKEAEKHFG
+984 
-994 ITDNFKE
+994 
-1001 TAYIDINGNQI
+1001 
-1012 DFSGKHEGGMSGS
+1012 
-1025 RSLDHRQ
+1025 
-1032 INEIDIDMQSFIN
+1032 
-1045 MGNIRIIPEGNGI
+1045 
-1058 NLSMEPNEKQYI
+1058 
-1070 TLSKYIDNADGEIY
+1070 
-1084 IDIDKSSNTYDSA
+1084 DIDKATQHVSTMGDGFYFTDSYERASSYAHSKGNVYKTYLNIKNPFSKNVNKTFKESVENINPAYDTKNLKMANSDRFD
-1097 EYKAGTSTSKIIS
+1097 GTKLRQYLIDNGYDGIS
-1110 DIQYYFKNGTF
+1110 LDGTYVAFYPEQIKSVKNQNPTDNPDI
-1121 PKQSELAQFR
+1121 R
-1131 YSLTKNN
+1131 YSQNN
-1138 AWQEYL
+1138 ESWQEYL

-1151 GRGETIKDVKLAP
+1151 GRGEAIKDVKLAP
-1164 VNNKTLKSIAPV
+1164 VKN
-1176 NSETTNIQKNYN
+1176 ENIQNNYN

-1201 EKEGKTEVLTKKEKA
+1201 EKEGKTEILTKKEKA

-1250 SEDAKNPELKFMY
+1250 SEDAKNPELKFIY

-1295 IWKPIEEAKLTKEF
+1295 IWKPIEEANLTKEF

-1321 SERGKYIIGKDIGP
+1321 SERGKYIIGRDIGP
-1335 TKSSAIA
+1335 TESSAIA
-1342 LELEQ
+1342 LELER

-1422 STDIQPL
+1422 NTDIQPL

-1463 ENIDVEVAQ
+1463 ENVDVEVAP

-1516 ERSKIEST
+1516 ERSKLEST
-1524 LTLKGIQKL
+1524 LPVKALQKV
-1533 TNLQRSLLTSDNP
+1533 TNLHRSLLTSDNP

-1569 FFKNYGKALNEIVT
+1569 FLKNYGKALNEIVT

-1612 NKFVEKIRNA
+1612 NKFVEKIRKA
-1622 NEIVEQLPRLSE
+1622 NEVVEQLPRLSE

-1668 FNRNGFNFLNASI
+1668 INRNGANFLNASI

-1765 RRTLETAEGQE
+1765 RRTLETAEGE
-1776 EAWKDF
+1776 KDSWKGF
-1782 KNTVKNQIAPNN
+1782 KDTVVNQIAPNN
-1794 PWEDNLL
+1794 PLEDNIL
-1801 APIRAVKNNKTWY
+1801 APVIAVKNNKTWY

-1983 NSYKAGGEN
+1983 NSYKVGEEN

-2013 SVDTYADYKQKV
+2013 SIDTYADYKQKV

-2107 GTTSGKTVAGS
+2107 GTTSGETIAGS
-2118 AKRKTYKY
+2118 AKRKTYEY

>member
-329 VIKGNVKSKIGQ
+329 AIKGNVKSKIGQ

-449 KTDVDNKIAPIKDL
+449 KTDTDNKIAPIKDL

-762 TELDNLLNI
+762 TELDNLLNV

-865 QESENNTQLSERAE
+865 QESENN
-879 KELHRYVHMNKEEL
+879 
-893 NKAFS
+893 
-898 DAVENK
+898 
-904 ENMLEEYNR
+904 
-913 LSKEYKDFQK
+913 
-923 SEEFINVL
+923 
-931 KNEDYDS
+931 
-938 EIWSKAG
+938 
-945 KYADK
+945 
-950 LRYYNE
+950 
-956 NYEKY
+956 
-961 KAQQDAINSLLM
+961 
-973 GKKADVRSSKQ
+973 
-984 IVKEAEKHFG
+984 
-994 ITDNFKE
+994 
-1001 TAYIDINGNQI
+1001 
-1012 DFSGKHEGGMSGS
+1012 
-1025 RSLDHRQ
+1025 
-1032 INEIDIDMQSFIN
+1032 
-1045 MGNIRIIPEGNGI
+1045 
-1058 NLSMEPNEKQYI
+1058 
-1070 TLSKYIDNADGEIY
+1070 
-1084 IDIDKSSNTYDSA
+1084 
-1097 EYKAGTSTSKIIS
+1097 
-1110 DIQYYFKNGTF
+1110 
-1121 PKQSELAQFR
+1121 
-1131 YSLTKNN
+1131 

-1164 VNNKTLKSIAPV
+1164 VKN
-1176 NSETTNIQKNYN
+1176 ENIQNNYN
-1188 LTDEDLSVLNKIY
+1188 LTDDDLSVLNKIY

-1250 SEDAKNPELKFMY
+1250 SEDAKNPELKFIY

-1335 TKSSAIA
+1335 TESSAIA

-1463 ENIDVEVAQ
+1463 ENVDVEE
-1472 SLLFELDTLVDT
+1472 SPSSLFERNTLVDT

>member
-73 ENVSTYGPTTQT
+73 EKVSTYGPTTQT

-329 VIKGNVKSKIGQ
+329 AIKGNVKSKIGQ

-449 KTDVDNKIAPIKDL
+449 KTDTDNKIAPIKDL

-762 TELDNLLNI
+762 TELDNLLNV

-865 QESENNTQLSERAE
+865 QESENN
-879 KELHRYVHMNKEEL
+879 
-893 NKAFS
+893 
-898 DAVENK
+898 
-904 ENMLEEYNR
+904 
-913 LSKEYKDFQK
+913 
-923 SEEFINVL
+923 
-931 KNEDYDS
+931 
-938 EIWSKAG
+938 
-945 KYADK
+945 
-950 LRYYNE
+950 
-956 NYEKY
+956 
-961 KAQQDAINSLLM
+961 
-973 GKKADVRSSKQ
+973 
-984 IVKEAEKHFG
+984 
-994 ITDNFKE
+994 
-1001 TAYIDINGNQI
+1001 
-1012 DFSGKHEGGMSGS
+1012 
-1025 RSLDHRQ
+1025 
-1032 INEIDIDMQSFIN
+1032 
-1045 MGNIRIIPEGNGI
+1045 
-1058 NLSMEPNEKQYI
+1058 
-1070 TLSKYIDNADGEIY
+1070 
-1084 IDIDKSSNTYDSA
+1084 
-1097 EYKAGTSTSKIIS
+1097 
-1110 DIQYYFKNGTF
+1110 
-1121 PKQSELAQFR
+1121 
-1131 YSLTKNN
+1131 

-1151 GRGETIKDVKLAP
+1151 GKGEAIKDVKLAP
-1164 VNNKTLKSIAPV
+1164 VKN
-1176 NSETTNIQKNYN
+1176 ENIQNNYN
-1188 LTDEDLSVLNKIY
+1188 LTDDDLSVLNKIY

-1250 SEDAKNPELKFMY
+1250 SEDAKNPELKFIY

-1321 SERGKYIIGKDIGP
+1321 SERGKYIIGRDIGP
-1335 TKSSAIA
+1335 TESSAIA

-1429 KDGLAEQ
+1429 KDGLAGQ

-1463 ENIDVEVAQ
+1463 ENIDVEVAP

-1516 ERSKIEST
+1516 ERSKLEST
-1524 LTLKGIQKL
+1524 LPVKALQKV
-1533 TNLQRSLLTSDNP
+1533 TNLHRSLLTSDNP

-1569 FFKNYGKALNEIVT
+1569 FLKNYGKALNEIVT

-1622 NEIVEQLPRLSE
+1622 NEVVEQLPRLSE

-1668 FNRNGFNFLNASI
+1668 INRNGANFLNASI

-1765 RRTLETAEGQE
+1765 RRTLETAEGE
-1776 EAWKDF
+1776 KDSWKGF
-1782 KNTVKNQIAPNN
+1782 KDTVVNQIAPNN
-1794 PWEDNLL
+1794 PLEDNIL
-1801 APIRAVKNNKTWY
+1801 APVIAVKNNKTWY

-1864 IGDVLLPEITPQAK
+1864 IGDVLLPEVTPQAK

-2059 SKEKTAIYENYILS
+2059 SKEKSAIYENYILS

-2118 AKRKTYKY
+2118 AKIKTYEY

>member
-11 TYGNNNTVG
+11 TYG
-20 IKYSSKKTSIADSII
+20 K
-35 NGSYYE
+35 

-66 QQVKKQV
+66 QQVKNQV
-73 ENVSTYGPTTQT
+73 EKVSTYGPTTQT

-254 VPAMIS
+254 IPSIAS

-329 VIKGNVKSKIGQ
+329 AIKGNVKSKIGQ

-366 IDKVINNKDMPDLKQ
+366 IDKVVNDKDMPDLKQ

-449 KTDVDNKIAPIKDL
+449 KTDTDNKIAPIKDL

-549 EGTEQYNQI
+549 EGTDQYNQI

-650 EKIYW
+650 ERIYW

-661 FENAFKQEYQNTNNQ
+661 FENAFKQEYNELDTNKTKLSIEQNNK
-676 TSRFSIQTTADGNKY
+676 GKY
-691 VKVDTNQDIFEG
+691 VKADRQVITGNDPLKWETQVENYINNNIRQGKDIQVETESGDILTITKDTAGKAKFRNQITDKNGNTRYLNNKEFLSKLTAETHIDELAQISQKNNKKPIPDYKNHKFARDGFDYRSAYFEDSDGQYYKITMSVG
-703 KNINEQIKIARRY
+703 KNGSIDTIY
-716 ILDNFRENGI
+716 
-726 NFNESNIKVTSKTA
+726 NIGKM
-740 NEYTHPKN
+740 
-748 KLPQSTRESKIKAS
+748 
-762 TELDNLLNI
+762 D
-771 SEYQYSS
+771 
-778 KDDGRHSFAKDGW
+778 
-791 DYYKTVFEVNGVK
+791 
-804 FEGLIN
+804 
-810 IAKDGNKKTFY
+810 KK
-821 DVTKIKRISQN
+821 N
-832 RSTSANAFSTSL
+832 RSKSSLVAQRPSDKKITSNEEITSI
-844 TNSNN
+844 N

-865 QESENNTQLSERAE
+865 QES
-879 KELHRYVHMNKEEL
+879 
-893 NKAFS
+893 
-898 DAVENK
+898 
-904 ENMLEEYNR
+904 
-913 LSKEYKDFQK
+913 
-923 SEEFINVL
+923 
-931 KNEDYDS
+931 
-938 EIWSKAG
+938 
-945 KYADK
+945 
-950 LRYYNE
+950 
-956 NYEKY
+956 
-961 KAQQDAINSLLM
+961 
-973 GKKADVRSSKQ
+973 
-984 IVKEAEKHFG
+984 
-994 ITDNFKE
+994 
-1001 TAYIDINGNQI
+1001 
-1012 DFSGKHEGGMSGS
+1012 
-1025 RSLDHRQ
+1025 
-1032 INEIDIDMQSFIN
+1032 
-1045 MGNIRIIPEGNGI
+1045 
-1058 NLSMEPNEKQYI
+1058 
-1070 TLSKYIDNADGEIY
+1070 
-1084 IDIDKSSNTYDSA
+1084 
-1097 EYKAGTSTSKIIS
+1097 
-1110 DIQYYFKNGTF
+1110 
-1121 PKQSELAQFR
+1121 
-1131 YSLTKNN
+1131 KNN

-1226 YKFGDSLDILA
+1226 HKFGDSLDILA
-1237 QKFVNKGH
+1237 QKFINKGH

-1321 SERGKYIIGKDIGP
+1321 SERGKYIIGRDIGP
-1335 TKSSAIA
+1335 TESSAIA

-1392 PISRNFDGNSYVGD
+1392 PISRNYDGNSYVGD

-1429 KDGLAEQ
+1429 KDGLAGQ

-1455 TLVNAKVD
+1455 TLVNEKVD
-1463 ENIDVEVAQ
+1463 ENVDVEVAP

-1516 ERSKIEST
+1516 ERSKLEST
-1524 LTLKGIQKL
+1524 LPVKALQKV
-1533 TNLQRSLLTSDNP
+1533 TDIHKSLLTSDNP
-1546 VFIATNFFKDIQDGA
+1546 LFIVTNFFKDIQDGA

-1594 GGMSNTYFEYDTG
+1594 GGMSNTYFEYDKG

-1612 NKFVEKIRNA
+1612 NKIIEKIRST

-1668 FNRNGFNFLNASI
+1668 INRNGANFLNASI

-1691 SGKNGAKGYANLLV
+1691 SKENGAKGYVNLLV

-1712 APAVLNHMLL
+1712 APAVLNHILL
-1722 DDDDDYEKLPEST
+1722 KDDDEYKKLSDYI
-1735 KDLYY
+1735 KDEYY
-1740 LFKYGDGKFI
+1740 LFKKADGNFAK
-1750 RIPKGRVLS
+1750 IPKGRVLS

-1765 RRTLETAEGQE
+1765 RRTLETAEGE
-1776 EAWKDF
+1776 KDSWKGF
-1782 KNTVKNQIAPNN
+1782 KDTVVNQIAPNN
-1794 PWEDNLL
+1794 PLEDNIL
-1801 APIRAVKNNKTWY
+1801 APVIAVKNNKTWY

-1829 NQYDETTDNLS
+1829 NKYDETTDNLS
-1840 KWLGAKLNVSP
+1840 KWLGEKLNLSP
-1851 KKINYLI
+1851 KKINYLL

-1864 IGDVLLPEITPQAK
+1864 IGDILLPAITPQAK
-1878 KNVIVDKFTTDS
+1878 KNVIVDKFTADS
-1890 VLKNKN
+1890 VFKNKYP
-1896 VGKFYETLEKQTQIA
+1896 GKFYETLEKQTQIA

-1940 KRKIQMSNISNKEK
+1940 KRKIQMSNISDKEK

-2101 SEKKDN
+2101 SDKKDN

-2118 AKRKTYKY
+2118 AKRKTYEY
-2126 VNSMNISY
+2126 VNNMNISY

>member
-66 QQVKKQV
+66 QQIKKQV

-190 KDKPNATAN
+190 KDKPDAAAN
-199 RLKDMPSFANRAK
+199 RLKDMPSFANKAK

-220 DLDDRTAMHSKT
+220 DLDDKTTIHSKT
-232 VSQIE
+232 VSQIK
-237 NSKVKTAAGV
+237 NNKVKTAAGV
-247 SSSIGEM
+247 SNSIGEM

-277 GGSAMETLNSD
+277 GGSAMETLNSE
-288 RNNIDKAVR
+288 RSNINKAVG
-297 TGVLKGTASAL
+297 TGVLKGAASAL

-313 GGNLIA
+313 GGNLIT
-319 KGGLDNAIGR
+319 KGGLDNAVGR
-329 VIKGNVKSKIGQ
+329 AIKGNVKSKIGQ

-762 TELDNLLNI
+762 TELDNLLNV

-865 QESENNTQLSERAE
+865 QESENN
-879 KELHRYVHMNKEEL
+879 
-893 NKAFS
+893 
-898 DAVENK
+898 
-904 ENMLEEYNR
+904 
-913 LSKEYKDFQK
+913 
-923 SEEFINVL
+923 
-931 KNEDYDS
+931 
-938 EIWSKAG
+938 
-945 KYADK
+945 
-950 LRYYNE
+950 
-956 NYEKY
+956 
-961 KAQQDAINSLLM
+961 
-973 GKKADVRSSKQ
+973 
-984 IVKEAEKHFG
+984 
-994 ITDNFKE
+994 
-1001 TAYIDINGNQI
+1001 
-1012 DFSGKHEGGMSGS
+1012 
-1025 RSLDHRQ
+1025 
-1032 INEIDIDMQSFIN
+1032 
-1045 MGNIRIIPEGNGI
+1045 
-1058 NLSMEPNEKQYI
+1058 
-1070 TLSKYIDNADGEIY
+1070 
-1084 IDIDKSSNTYDSA
+1084 
-1097 EYKAGTSTSKIIS
+1097 
-1110 DIQYYFKNGTF
+1110 
-1121 PKQSELAQFR
+1121 
-1131 YSLTKNN
+1131 

-1164 VNNKTLKSIAPV
+1164 VKN
-1176 NSETTNIQKNYN
+1176 ENIQNNYN
-1188 LTDEDLSVLNKIY
+1188 LTDDDLSVLNKIY

-1250 SEDAKNPELKFMY
+1250 SEDAKNPELKFIY

-1321 SERGKYIIGKDIGP
+1321 SERGKYIIGRDIGP
-1335 TKSSAIA
+1335 TESSAIA

-1429 KDGLAEQ
+1429 KDGLAGQ

-1463 ENIDVEVAQ
+1463 ENIDVEVAP

-1516 ERSKIEST
+1516 ERSKLEST
-1524 LTLKGIQKL
+1524 LPVKALQKV
-1533 TNLQRSLLTSDNP
+1533 TNLHRSLLTSDNP

-1569 FFKNYGKALNEIVT
+1569 FLKNYGKALNEIVT

-1622 NEIVEQLPRLSE
+1622 NEVVEQLPRLSE

-1668 FNRNGFNFLNASI
+1668 INRNGANFLNASI

-1765 RRTLETAEGQE
+1765 RRTLETAEGE
-1776 EAWKDF
+1776 KDSWKGF
-1782 KNTVKNQIAPNN
+1782 KDTVVNQIAPNN
-1794 PWEDNLL
+1794 PLEDNIL
-1801 APIRAVKNNKTWY
+1801 APVIAVKNNKTWY

-1864 IGDVLLPEITPQAK
+1864 IGDVLLPEVTPQAK

-2038 TKTQSLKDKDKLEI
+2038 ARTQSLKDKDKLEI

>member
-190 KDKPNATAN
+190 KDKLNATAN

-319 KGGLDNAIGR
+319 KGGLDNAIAR
-329 VIKGNVKSKIGQ
+329 AIKGNVKGKIGQ

-449 KTDVDNKIAPIKDL
+449 KTDTDNKIAPIKDL
-463 DYLESAKKNNID
+463 DYFESAKKNNID

-762 TELDNLLNI
+762 TELDNLLNV

-865 QESENNTQLSERAE
+865 QESENN
-879 KELHRYVHMNKEEL
+879 
-893 NKAFS
+893 
-898 DAVENK
+898 
-904 ENMLEEYNR
+904 
-913 LSKEYKDFQK
+913 
-923 SEEFINVL
+923 
-931 KNEDYDS
+931 
-938 EIWSKAG
+938 
-945 KYADK
+945 
-950 LRYYNE
+950 
-956 NYEKY
+956 
-961 KAQQDAINSLLM
+961 
-973 GKKADVRSSKQ
+973 
-984 IVKEAEKHFG
+984 
-994 ITDNFKE
+994 
-1001 TAYIDINGNQI
+1001 
-1012 DFSGKHEGGMSGS
+1012 
-1025 RSLDHRQ
+1025 
-1032 INEIDIDMQSFIN
+1032 
-1045 MGNIRIIPEGNGI
+1045 
-1058 NLSMEPNEKQYI
+1058 
-1070 TLSKYIDNADGEIY
+1070 
-1084 IDIDKSSNTYDSA
+1084 
-1097 EYKAGTSTSKIIS
+1097 
-1110 DIQYYFKNGTF
+1110 
-1121 PKQSELAQFR
+1121 
-1131 YSLTKNN
+1131 

-1151 GRGETIKDVKLAP
+1151 GRGEAIKDVKLAP
-1164 VNNKTLKSIAPV
+1164 VKN
-1176 NSETTNIQKNYN
+1176 ENIQNNYN

-1237 QKFVNKGH
+1237 QKFINKGH

-1295 IWKPIEEAKLTKEF
+1295 IWEPIEEAKLTKEF
-1309 SDYLVNMHNANT
+1309 NDYLVNMHNANT

-1335 TKSSAIA
+1335 TESSVIA

-1422 STDIQPL
+1422 NTDIQPL

-1463 ENIDVEVAQ
+1463 ENVDVEE
-1472 SLLFELDTLVDT
+1472 SPSSLFERNTLVDT

-2059 SKEKTAIYENYILS
+2059 SKEKSAIYENYILS

-2101 SEKKDN
+2101 SDKKDN

-2118 AKRKTYKY
+2118 AKRKTYEY

>member
-329 VIKGNVKSKIGQ
+329 AIKGNVKSKIGQ

-357 QLENEAGYV
+357 QLENEAGYI
-366 IDKVINNKDMPDLKQ
+366 IDKVVNDKDMPDLKQ

-449 KTDVDNKIAPIKDL
+449 KTDTDNKIAPIKDL

-762 TELDNLLNI
+762 TELDNLLNV

-865 QESENNTQLSERAE
+865 QESENN
-879 KELHRYVHMNKEEL
+879 
-893 NKAFS
+893 
-898 DAVENK
+898 
-904 ENMLEEYNR
+904 
-913 LSKEYKDFQK
+913 
-923 SEEFINVL
+923 
-931 KNEDYDS
+931 
-938 EIWSKAG
+938 
-945 KYADK
+945 
-950 LRYYNE
+950 
-956 NYEKY
+956 
-961 KAQQDAINSLLM
+961 
-973 GKKADVRSSKQ
+973 
-984 IVKEAEKHFG
+984 
-994 ITDNFKE
+994 
-1001 TAYIDINGNQI
+1001 
-1012 DFSGKHEGGMSGS
+1012 
-1025 RSLDHRQ
+1025 
-1032 INEIDIDMQSFIN
+1032 
-1045 MGNIRIIPEGNGI
+1045 
-1058 NLSMEPNEKQYI
+1058 
-1070 TLSKYIDNADGEIY
+1070 
-1084 IDIDKSSNTYDSA
+1084 
-1097 EYKAGTSTSKIIS
+1097 
-1110 DIQYYFKNGTF
+1110 
-1121 PKQSELAQFR
+1121 
-1131 YSLTKNN
+1131 

-1151 GRGETIKDVKLAP
+1151 GRGEAIKDVKLAP
-1164 VNNKTLKSIAPV
+1164 VKN
-1176 NSETTNIQKNYN
+1176 ENIQNNYN
-1188 LTDEDLSVLNKIY
+1188 LTDDDLSVLNKIY

-1250 SEDAKNPELKFMY
+1250 SEDAKNPELKFIY

-1321 SERGKYIIGKDIGP
+1321 SERGKYIIGRDIGP
-1335 TKSSAIA
+1335 TESSAIA

-1422 STDIQPL
+1422 NTDIQPL
-1429 KDGLAEQ
+1429 KDGLAGQ

-1463 ENIDVEVAQ
+1463 ENVDVEE
-1472 SLLFELDTLVDT
+1472 SPSSLFERNTLVDT

-2059 SKEKTAIYENYILS
+2059 SKEKSAIYENYILS

-2145 KLNNAERTKLYNY
+2145 KLNNAERTELYNY

>member
-73 ENVSTYGPTTQT
+73 ENASTYGPTTQT

-199 RLKDMPSFANRAK
+199 RLKDIPSFANRAK

-254 VPAMIS
+254 IPAMIS

-329 VIKGNVKSKIGQ
+329 AIKGNVKSKIGQ

-438 FKEGELADLVS
+438 FKEGELSDLVS
-449 KTDVDNKIAPIKDL
+449 KTDTDNKIAPIKDL

-607 GNKLGDQDF
+607 ANKLGDQDF

-635 VDKFN
+635 VDKLN

-676 TSRFSIQTTADGNKY
+676 TSRFSIQTTA
-691 VKVDTNQDIFEG
+691 
-703 KNINEQIKIARRY
+703 
-716 ILDNFRENGI
+716 
-726 NFNESNIKVTSKTA
+726 
-740 NEYTHPKN
+740 
-748 KLPQSTRESKIKAS
+748 
-762 TELDNLLNI
+762 
-771 SEYQYSS
+771 
-778 KDDGRHSFAKDGW
+778 
-791 DYYKTVFEVNGVK
+791 
-804 FEGLIN
+804 
-810 IAKDGNKKTFY
+810 DGNKKTFY

-879 KELHRYVHMNKEEL
+879 KELHRYAHVNKEEL

-973 GKKADVRSSKQ
+973 GKKADTRSSKQ

-1001 TAYIDINGNQI
+1001 TAYIDINRNQI

-1058 NLSMEPNEKQYI
+1058 NLSMEPNEKQYK
-1070 TLSKYIDNADGEIY
+1070 TLSKYIDNVNGDIY
-1084 IDIDKSSNTYDSA
+1084 IDIDKTNTTYDSA
-1097 EYKAGTSTSKIIS
+1097 IYKAGTSTSKIIN
-1110 DIQYYFKNGTF
+1110 DIQYYFENGKF

-1131 YSLTKNN
+1131 YSQNN
-1138 AWQEYL
+1138 KTWQEYL

-1151 GRGETIKDVKLAP
+1151 GRGEAIKDVKLAP
-1164 VNNKTLKSIAPV
+1164 VKN
-1176 NSETTNIQKNYN
+1176 ENIQNNYN

-1201 EKEGKTEVLTKKEKA
+1201 EKESKTEVLTKKEKA

-1250 SEDAKNPELKFMY
+1250 SEDAKNPELKFIY

-1321 SERGKYIIGKDIGP
+1321 SERGKYIIGRDIGP
-1335 TKSSAIA
+1335 TESSAIA

-1422 STDIQPL
+1422 NTDIQPL

-1463 ENIDVEVAQ
+1463 ENIDVEVAP

-1501 KLKINDKLYESLRPS
+1501 KLKINAVVMFRVDC
-1516 ERSKIEST
+1516 
-1524 LTLKGIQKL
+1524 
-1533 TNLQRSLLTSDNP
+1533 LLIK
-1546 VFIATNFFKDIQDGA
+1546 VC
-1561 FNSKYSKK
+1561 NSH
-1569 FFKNYGKALNEIVT
+1569 A
-1583 KGKYYESYMAN
+1583 
-1594 GGMSNTYFEYDTG
+1594 
-1607 VKKKG
+1607 
-1612 NKFVEKIRNA
+1612 
-1622 NEIVEQLPRLSE
+1622 
-1634 FISTLEDGKSLNEA
+1634 
-1648 LYNAA
+1648 
-1653 EITTNFKRGGDITKA
+1653 
-1668 FNRNGFNFLNASI
+1668 
-1681 QGLDKQFRNF
+1681 
-1691 SGKNGAKGYANLLV
+1691 
-1705 KATVMGV
+1705 
-1712 APAVLNHMLL
+1712 
-1722 DDDDDYEKLPEST
+1722 
-1735 KDLYY
+1735 
-1740 LFKYGDGKFI
+1740 
-1750 RIPKGRVLS
+1750 
-1759 IFGSAA
+1759 
-1765 RRTLETAEGQE
+1765 
-1776 EAWKDF
+1776 
-1782 KNTVKNQIAPNN
+1782 
-1794 PWEDNLL
+1794 
-1801 APIRAVKNNKTWY
+1801 
-1814 GGDLVSSRL
+1814 
-1823 QKELPK
+1823 
-1829 NQYDETTDNLS
+1829 
-1840 KWLGAKLNVSP
+1840 
-1851 KKINYLI
+1851 
-1858 DQYSGG
+1858 
-1864 IGDVLLPEITPQAK
+1864 
-1878 KNVIVDKFTTDS
+1878 
-1890 VLKNKN
+1890 
-1896 VGKFYETLEKQTQIA
+1896 
-1911 NDSFATDEDQ
+1911 
-1921 LQLKY
+1921 
-1926 LNSVSKEMGDLYKE
+1926 
-1940 KRKIQMSNISNKEK
+1940 
-1954 TAKVREIQEKINT
+1954 
-1967 LAEKGL
+1967 
-1973 SNYNTGIKTK
+1973 
-1983 NSYKAGGEN
+1983 
-1992 YYKDGKGEWQKLDD
+1992 
-2006 DELKGGL
+2006 
-2013 SVDTYADYKQKV
+2013 
-2025 YKETQSKRESGKL
+2025 
-2038 TKTQSLKDKDKLEI
+2038 
-2052 LLNSNYS
+2052 
-2059 SKEKTAIYENYILS
+2059 
-2073 STNTTYPLLKKSGI
+2073 
-2087 DIDEYMKYLQQDFK
+2087 
-2101 SEKKDN
+2101 
-2107 GTTSGKTVAGS
+2107 
-2118 AKRKTYKY
+2118 
-2126 VNSMNISY
+2126 
-2134 EQKLLLLGTQY
+2134 
-2145 KLNNAERTKLYNY
+2145 
-2158 VKTLDYSQEEMQK
+2158 
-2171 VFEKLQGFTVY
+2171 
-2182 KDGRVTW
+2182 

>member
-329 VIKGNVKSKIGQ
+329 AIKGNVKSKIGQ

-449 KTDVDNKIAPIKDL
+449 KTDTDNKIAPIKDL

-762 TELDNLLNI
+762 TELDNLLNV

-865 QESENNTQLSERAE
+865 QESENN
-879 KELHRYVHMNKEEL
+879 
-893 NKAFS
+893 
-898 DAVENK
+898 
-904 ENMLEEYNR
+904 
-913 LSKEYKDFQK
+913 
-923 SEEFINVL
+923 
-931 KNEDYDS
+931 
-938 EIWSKAG
+938 
-945 KYADK
+945 
-950 LRYYNE
+950 
-956 NYEKY
+956 
-961 KAQQDAINSLLM
+961 
-973 GKKADVRSSKQ
+973 
-984 IVKEAEKHFG
+984 
-994 ITDNFKE
+994 
-1001 TAYIDINGNQI
+1001 
-1012 DFSGKHEGGMSGS
+1012 
-1025 RSLDHRQ
+1025 
-1032 INEIDIDMQSFIN
+1032 
-1045 MGNIRIIPEGNGI
+1045 
-1058 NLSMEPNEKQYI
+1058 
-1070 TLSKYIDNADGEIY
+1070 
-1084 IDIDKSSNTYDSA
+1084 
-1097 EYKAGTSTSKIIS
+1097 
-1110 DIQYYFKNGTF
+1110 
-1121 PKQSELAQFR
+1121 
-1131 YSLTKNN
+1131 

-1151 GRGETIKDVKLAP
+1151 GRGEAIKDVKLAP
-1164 VNNKTLKSIAPV
+1164 VKN
-1176 NSETTNIQKNYN
+1176 ENIQNNYN
-1188 LTDEDLSVLNKIY
+1188 LTDDDLSVLNKIY

-1250 SEDAKNPELKFMY
+1250 SEDAKNPELKFIY
-1263 DRNLNSFAEG
+1263 DRNLNSFEEG

-1335 TKSSAIA
+1335 TESSAIA

-1429 KDGLAEQ
+1429 KDGLAGQ

-1463 ENIDVEVAQ
+1463 ENIDVEVAP

-1516 ERSKIEST
+1516 ERSKLEST
-1524 LTLKGIQKL
+1524 LPVKALQKV
-1533 TNLQRSLLTSDNP
+1533 TNLHRSLLTSDNP

-1569 FFKNYGKALNEIVT
+1569 FLKNYGKALNEIVT

-1622 NEIVEQLPRLSE
+1622 NEVVEQLPRLSE

-1668 FNRNGFNFLNASI
+1668 INRNGANFLNASI

-1765 RRTLETAEGQE
+1765 RRTLETAEGE
-1776 EAWKDF
+1776 KDSWKGF
-1782 KNTVKNQIAPNN
+1782 KDTVVNQIAPNN
-1794 PWEDNLL
+1794 PLEDNIL
-1801 APIRAVKNNKTWY
+1801 APVIAVKNNKTWY

-2013 SVDTYADYKQKV
+2013 SVDTYVDYKQKV

>member
-329 VIKGNVKSKIGQ
+329 AIKGNVKSKIGQ

-449 KTDVDNKIAPIKDL
+449 KTDTDNKIAPIKDL

-585 MYDKNS
+585 MYDKS
-591 ADFNELVD
+591 SVDFNELVD

-762 TELDNLLNI
+762 TELDNLLNV

-865 QESENNTQLSERAE
+865 QESENN
-879 KELHRYVHMNKEEL
+879 
-893 NKAFS
+893 
-898 DAVENK
+898 
-904 ENMLEEYNR
+904 
-913 LSKEYKDFQK
+913 
-923 SEEFINVL
+923 
-931 KNEDYDS
+931 
-938 EIWSKAG
+938 
-945 KYADK
+945 
-950 LRYYNE
+950 
-956 NYEKY
+956 
-961 KAQQDAINSLLM
+961 
-973 GKKADVRSSKQ
+973 
-984 IVKEAEKHFG
+984 
-994 ITDNFKE
+994 
-1001 TAYIDINGNQI
+1001 
-1012 DFSGKHEGGMSGS
+1012 
-1025 RSLDHRQ
+1025 
-1032 INEIDIDMQSFIN
+1032 
-1045 MGNIRIIPEGNGI
+1045 
-1058 NLSMEPNEKQYI
+1058 
-1070 TLSKYIDNADGEIY
+1070 
-1084 IDIDKSSNTYDSA
+1084 
-1097 EYKAGTSTSKIIS
+1097 
-1110 DIQYYFKNGTF
+1110 
-1121 PKQSELAQFR
+1121 
-1131 YSLTKNN
+1131 

-1151 GRGETIKDVKLAP
+1151 GRGEAIKDVKLAP
-1164 VNNKTLKSIAPV
+1164 VKN
-1176 NSETTNIQKNYN
+1176 ENIQNNYN
-1188 LTDEDLSVLNKIY
+1188 LTDDDLSVLNKIY

-1250 SEDAKNPELKFMY
+1250 SEDAKNPELKFIY

-1321 SERGKYIIGKDIGP
+1321 SERGKYIIGRDIGP
-1335 TKSSAIA
+1335 TESSAIA

-1357 EIKEFNH
+1357 EIKKFNH

-1429 KDGLAEQ
+1429 KDGLAGQ

-1463 ENIDVEVAQ
+1463 ENIDVEVAP

-1516 ERSKIEST
+1516 ERSKLEST
-1524 LTLKGIQKL
+1524 LPVKALQKV
-1533 TNLQRSLLTSDNP
+1533 TNLHRSLLTSDNP

-1569 FFKNYGKALNEIVT
+1569 FLKNYGKALNEIVT

-1622 NEIVEQLPRLSE
+1622 NEVVEQLPRLSE

-1668 FNRNGFNFLNASI
+1668 INRNGANFLNASI

-1765 RRTLETAEGQE
+1765 RRTLETAEGE
-1776 EAWKDF
+1776 KDSWKGF
-1782 KNTVKNQIAPNN
+1782 KDTVVNQIAPNN
-1794 PWEDNLL
+1794 PLEDNIL
-1801 APIRAVKNNKTWY
+1801 APVIAVKNNKTWY

-2025 YKETQSKRESGKL
+2025 YKETQSKRKEGKL

-2059 SKEKTAIYENYILS
+2059 SKEKSTIYENYILS

-2101 SEKKDN
+2101 SDKKEN
-2107 GTTSGKTVAGS
+2107 GTTSGKTVTGS
-2118 AKRKTYKY
+2118 AKRKTYEY

>member
-73 ENVSTYGPTTQT
+73 ENASTYGPTTQT

-199 RLKDMPSFANRAK
+199 RLKGMPSFANRAK

-329 VIKGNVKSKIGQ
+329 AIKGNVKSKIGQ

-438 FKEGELADLVS
+438 FKEGELSDLVS
-449 KTDVDNKIAPIKDL
+449 KTDTDNKIAPIKDL

-494 ASYDSN
+494 ASYNSDI
-500 AFTNT
+500 FTNT

-635 VDKFN
+635 VDKLN

-676 TSRFSIQTTADGNKY
+676 TSRFSIQTTA
-691 VKVDTNQDIFEG
+691 
-703 KNINEQIKIARRY
+703 
-716 ILDNFRENGI
+716 
-726 NFNESNIKVTSKTA
+726 
-740 NEYTHPKN
+740 
-748 KLPQSTRESKIKAS
+748 
-762 TELDNLLNI
+762 
-771 SEYQYSS
+771 
-778 KDDGRHSFAKDGW
+778 
-791 DYYKTVFEVNGVK
+791 
-804 FEGLIN
+804 
-810 IAKDGNKKTFY
+810 DGNKKTFY

-865 QESENNTQLSERAE
+865 QESENN
-879 KELHRYVHMNKEEL
+879 
-893 NKAFS
+893 
-898 DAVENK
+898 
-904 ENMLEEYNR
+904 
-913 LSKEYKDFQK
+913 
-923 SEEFINVL
+923 
-931 KNEDYDS
+931 
-938 EIWSKAG
+938 
-945 KYADK
+945 
-950 LRYYNE
+950 
-956 NYEKY
+956 
-961 KAQQDAINSLLM
+961 
-973 GKKADVRSSKQ
+973 
-984 IVKEAEKHFG
+984 
-994 ITDNFKE
+994 
-1001 TAYIDINGNQI
+1001 
-1012 DFSGKHEGGMSGS
+1012 
-1025 RSLDHRQ
+1025 
-1032 INEIDIDMQSFIN
+1032 
-1045 MGNIRIIPEGNGI
+1045 
-1058 NLSMEPNEKQYI
+1058 
-1070 TLSKYIDNADGEIY
+1070 
-1084 IDIDKSSNTYDSA
+1084 
-1097 EYKAGTSTSKIIS
+1097 
-1110 DIQYYFKNGTF
+1110 
-1121 PKQSELAQFR
+1121 
-1131 YSLTKNN
+1131 

-1164 VNNKTLKSIAPV
+1164 VKNNVAPSMGNNVLSVAENRQKKSMNPAEIANLKLDDASTTPKL
-1176 NSETTNIQKNYN
+1176 ETKNYKPGN
-1188 LTDEDLSVLNKIY
+1188 KQSSFTSNILNDAQFLNKDLRQEMGKDENVRYYSGITNAETLEKAY
-1201 EKEGKTEVLTKKEKA
+1201 NSLKEGGEKETLNWFSKNEKNISAEDVTKGW
-1216 KILEKYASDK
+1216 IL
-1226 YKFGDSLDILA
+1226 
-1237 QKFVNKGH
+1237 
-1245 YIDKL
+1245 
-1250 SEDAKNPELKFMY
+1250 LK
-1263 DRNLNSFAEG
+1263 
-1273 QYVIGVAQTDN
+1273 QYQ
-1284 NGKKIGKSIND
+1284 
-1295 IWKPIEEAKLTKEF
+1295 
-1309 SDYLVNMHNANT
+1309 
-1321 SERGKYIIGKDIGP
+1321 
-1335 TKSSAIA
+1335 
-1342 LELEQ
+1342 
-1347 KHPEF
+1347 
-1352 KKYAK
+1352 
-1357 EIKEFNH
+1357 
-1364 NNLLNLKD
+1364 D
-1372 AGMIT
+1372 AG
-1377 QDTIDYIETMYPNYI
+1377 DYQ
-1392 PISRNFDGNSYVGD
+1392 
-1406 NEKTGAAG
+1406 GA
-1414 PLKRLKGG
+1414 
-1422 STDIQPL
+1422 
-1429 KDGLAEQ
+1429 
-1436 AIRIKRLINQ
+1436 
-1446 NKLGQELAK
+1446 
-1455 TLVNAKVD
+1455 
-1463 ENIDVEVAQ
+1463 VEVAKKMRQMGTSAGQAVQAYNIMARMSPEGMFYYAQ
-1472 SLLFELDTLVDT
+1472 SELNEAFNKMIEGKSKQWIEKNQDKFTLTPEETQTIIDTMKEV
-1484 DQKGNKYYTYFE
+1484 GEME
-1496 DGKLQ
+1496 DGREKTVKLA
-1501 KLKINDKLYESLRPS
+1501 E
-1516 ERSKIEST
+1516 
-1524 LTLKGIQKL
+1524 IQKL
-1533 TNLQRSLLTSDNP
+1533 VSDKIPASAGQSIKAWMRISMLFNP
-1546 VFIATNFFKDIQDGA
+1546 KTQVRNVMGNSVVLPVNATADVFSGAMDKLISKKTGVRTTGVTKEGIKGYAKGFGKGLFESYDDFRKGINTRNVEGNRFEIGEGKSFKDKGL
-1561 FNSKYSKK
+1561 
-1569 FFKNYGKALNEIVT
+1569 GKALNRVDSLLSFSLDAGDRGFYEASFTNSINNQLVLNNTTEVTQDMIDIATQEALQRTWQDDNSYTQTVLSIRKNLNKLNVKGYGLGDVLIPFAKTPANLTKAIVDYSPVGLVKTLALDARKFNNSLSNGQYSPQLQHKFVQNLGKGMAGSLLYVLGYGLAKAGIATGESDDDKDVKNFMKNSLGIGSYSIKVGDKSFSYDWAQPVATPLAIMTNYVKYSKDNPDASAINKAIKSLDIGTEQLLQQSFMESLNTVLNGTGTTMENLSKAILDLPARSIPTFSKQIADMVDETQRTTFEYGKPVQSAINSVISKIPFASKSLPASVDTLGHEVKKYGGNNNLWNVMFNPANTNKGQLSKAGKEIYDVYMQTGDTTIFPRTAPYYINSKGEKVNMTSQERNQFQRVT
-1583 KGKYYESYMAN
+1583 GKYVENSLNSLMKDADYKKL
-1594 GGMSNTYFEYDTG
+1594 SND
-1607 VKKKG
+1607 KKA
-1612 NKFVEKIRNA
+1612 EII
-1622 NEIVEQLPRLSE
+1622 NEIVSD
-1634 FISTLEDGKSLNEA
+1634 SYS
-1648 LYNAA
+1648 
-1653 EITTNFKRGGDITKA
+1653 KA
-1668 FNRNGFNFLNASI
+1668 KY
-1681 QGLDKQFRNF
+1681 D
-1691 SGKNGAKGYANLLV
+1691 
-1705 KATVMGV
+1705 
-1712 APAVLNHMLL
+1712 VLKI
-1722 DDDDDYEKLPEST
+1722 DSKEYEKKRNTL
-1735 KDLYY
+1735 KDVKPSSYY
-1740 LFKYGDGKFI
+1740 NYKFKTEDMK
-1750 RIPKGRVLS
+1750 
-1759 IFGSAA
+1759 
-1765 RRTLETAEGQE
+1765 
-1776 EAWKDF
+1776 KD
-1782 KNTVKNQIAPNN
+1782 N
-1794 PWEDNLL
+1794 E
-1801 APIRAVKNNKTWY
+1801 
-1814 GGDLVSSRL
+1814 
-1823 QKELPK
+1823 
-1829 NQYDETTDNLS
+1829 
-1840 KWLGAKLNVSP
+1840 
-1851 KKINYLI
+1851 KIN
-1858 DQYSGG
+1858 
-1864 IGDVLLPEITPQAK
+1864 VLVNA
-1878 KNVIVDKFTTDS
+1878 NYTD
-1890 VLKNKN
+1890 
-1896 VGKFYETLEKQTQIA
+1896 
-1911 NDSFATDEDQ
+1911 
-1921 LQLKY
+1921 
-1926 LNSVSKEMGDLYKE
+1926 
-1940 KRKIQMSNISNKEK
+1940 KEK
-1954 TAKVREIQEKINT
+1954 TA
-1967 LAEKGL
+1967 L
-1973 SNYNTGIKTK
+1973 
-1983 NSYKAGGEN
+1983 
-1992 YYKDGKGEWQKLDD
+1992 
-2006 DELKGGL
+2006 
-2013 SVDTYADYKQKV
+2013 
-2025 YKETQSKRESGKL
+2025 
-2038 TKTQSLKDKDKLEI
+2038 
-2052 LLNSNYS
+2052 
-2059 SKEKTAIYENYILS
+2059 YENYILS

>member
-66 QQVKKQV
+66 QQVKKQI

-254 VPAMIS
+254 IPSIAS

-329 VIKGNVKSKIGQ
+329 AIKGNVKSKIGQ

-449 KTDVDNKIAPIKDL
+449 KTDTDNKIAPIKDL

-762 TELDNLLNI
+762 TELDNLLNV

-865 QESENNTQLSERAE
+865 QESENN
-879 KELHRYVHMNKEEL
+879 
-893 NKAFS
+893 
-898 DAVENK
+898 
-904 ENMLEEYNR
+904 
-913 LSKEYKDFQK
+913 
-923 SEEFINVL
+923 
-931 KNEDYDS
+931 
-938 EIWSKAG
+938 
-945 KYADK
+945 
-950 LRYYNE
+950 
-956 NYEKY
+956 
-961 KAQQDAINSLLM
+961 
-973 GKKADVRSSKQ
+973 
-984 IVKEAEKHFG
+984 
-994 ITDNFKE
+994 
-1001 TAYIDINGNQI
+1001 
-1012 DFSGKHEGGMSGS
+1012 
-1025 RSLDHRQ
+1025 
-1032 INEIDIDMQSFIN
+1032 
-1045 MGNIRIIPEGNGI
+1045 
-1058 NLSMEPNEKQYI
+1058 
-1070 TLSKYIDNADGEIY
+1070 
-1084 IDIDKSSNTYDSA
+1084 
-1097 EYKAGTSTSKIIS
+1097 
-1110 DIQYYFKNGTF
+1110 
-1121 PKQSELAQFR
+1121 
-1131 YSLTKNN
+1131 

-1151 GRGETIKDVKLAP
+1151 GRGEAIKDVKLAP
-1164 VNNKTLKSIAPV
+1164 VKN
-1176 NSETTNIQKNYN
+1176 ENIQNNYN

-1250 SEDAKNPELKFMY
+1250 SEDAKNPELKFIY

-1321 SERGKYIIGKDIGP
+1321 SERGKYIIGRDIGP
-1335 TKSSAIA
+1335 TESSAIA

-1392 PISRNFDGNSYVGD
+1392 PISRNFDSNSYVGD

-1429 KDGLAEQ
+1429 KDGLAGQ

-1463 ENIDVEVAQ
+1463 ENVDVEE
-1472 SLLFELDTLVDT
+1472 SPSSLFERNTLVDT

-1864 IGDVLLPEITPQAK
+1864 IGDILLPAITPQAK
-1878 KNVIVDKFTTDS
+1878 KNVIVDKFTADS
-1890 VLKNKN
+1890 VFKNKYP
-1896 VGKFYETLEKQTQIA
+1896 GKFYETLEKQTQIA

-2059 SKEKTAIYENYILS
+2059 SKEKSAIYENYILS

-2118 AKRKTYKY
+2118 AKRKTYEY

>member
-73 ENVSTYGPTTQT
+73 EKVSTYGPTTQT

-329 VIKGNVKSKIGQ
+329 SIKGNVKSKIGQ

-410 DDVEL
+410 DDVEF

-449 KTDVDNKIAPIKDL
+449 KTDTDNKIDPIKDL

-524 VIINPNADTNKTL
+524 VIINPNADANKTL

-762 TELDNLLNI
+762 TELDNLLNV

-865 QESENNTQLSERAE
+865 QESENN
-879 KELHRYVHMNKEEL
+879 
-893 NKAFS
+893 
-898 DAVENK
+898 
-904 ENMLEEYNR
+904 
-913 LSKEYKDFQK
+913 
-923 SEEFINVL
+923 
-931 KNEDYDS
+931 
-938 EIWSKAG
+938 
-945 KYADK
+945 
-950 LRYYNE
+950 
-956 NYEKY
+956 
-961 KAQQDAINSLLM
+961 
-973 GKKADVRSSKQ
+973 
-984 IVKEAEKHFG
+984 
-994 ITDNFKE
+994 
-1001 TAYIDINGNQI
+1001 
-1012 DFSGKHEGGMSGS
+1012 
-1025 RSLDHRQ
+1025 
-1032 INEIDIDMQSFIN
+1032 
-1045 MGNIRIIPEGNGI
+1045 
-1058 NLSMEPNEKQYI
+1058 
-1070 TLSKYIDNADGEIY
+1070 
-1084 IDIDKSSNTYDSA
+1084 
-1097 EYKAGTSTSKIIS
+1097 
-1110 DIQYYFKNGTF
+1110 
-1121 PKQSELAQFR
+1121 
-1131 YSLTKNN
+1131 

-1151 GRGETIKDVKLAP
+1151 GRGEAIKDVKLAP
-1164 VNNKTLKSIAPV
+1164 VKN
-1176 NSETTNIQKNYN
+1176 ENIQNNYN
-1188 LTDEDLSVLNKIY
+1188 LTDDDLSVLNKIY

-1250 SEDAKNPELKFMY
+1250 SEDAKNPELKFIY

-1321 SERGKYIIGKDIGP
+1321 SERGKYIIGRDIGF
-1335 TKSSAIA
+1335 TESSAIA

-1429 KDGLAEQ
+1429 KDGLAGQ

-1463 ENIDVEVAQ
+1463 ENIDVEVAP

-1516 ERSKIEST
+1516 ERSKLEST
-1524 LTLKGIQKL
+1524 LPVKALQKV
-1533 TNLQRSLLTSDNP
+1533 TNLHRSLLTSDNP

-1569 FFKNYGKALNEIVT
+1569 FLKNYGKALNEIVT

-1622 NEIVEQLPRLSE
+1622 NEVVEQLPRLSE

-1668 FNRNGFNFLNASI
+1668 INRNGANFLNASI

-1765 RRTLETAEGQE
+1765 RRTLETAEGE
-1776 EAWKDF
+1776 KDSWKGF
-1782 KNTVKNQIAPNN
+1782 KDTVVNQIAPNN
-1794 PWEDNLL
+1794 PLEDNIL
-1801 APIRAVKNNKTWY
+1801 APVIAVKNNKTWY

-1864 IGDVLLPEITPQAK
+1864 IGDILLPAITPQAK
-1878 KNVIVDKFTTDS
+1878 KNVIVDKFTADS
-1890 VLKNKN
+1890 VFKNKYP
-1896 VGKFYETLEKQTQIA
+1896 GKFYETLEKQTQIA

>member
-11 TYGNNNTVG
+11 TYGNNNTAG

-288 RNNIDKAVR
+288 RNNIDKAVG
-297 TGVLKGTASAL
+297 TGVLKGTVSAL

-319 KGGLDNAIGR
+319 KGGLDNAVGR

-449 KTDVDNKIAPIKDL
+449 KTDTDNKIAPIKDL

-566 KTKNGFE
+566 KNKNGFE

-762 TELDNLLNI
+762 TELDNLLNV

-865 QESENNTQLSERAE
+865 QESENN
-879 KELHRYVHMNKEEL
+879 
-893 NKAFS
+893 
-898 DAVENK
+898 
-904 ENMLEEYNR
+904 
-913 LSKEYKDFQK
+913 
-923 SEEFINVL
+923 
-931 KNEDYDS
+931 
-938 EIWSKAG
+938 
-945 KYADK
+945 
-950 LRYYNE
+950 
-956 NYEKY
+956 
-961 KAQQDAINSLLM
+961 
-973 GKKADVRSSKQ
+973 
-984 IVKEAEKHFG
+984 
-994 ITDNFKE
+994 
-1001 TAYIDINGNQI
+1001 
-1012 DFSGKHEGGMSGS
+1012 
-1025 RSLDHRQ
+1025 
-1032 INEIDIDMQSFIN
+1032 
-1045 MGNIRIIPEGNGI
+1045 
-1058 NLSMEPNEKQYI
+1058 
-1070 TLSKYIDNADGEIY
+1070 
-1084 IDIDKSSNTYDSA
+1084 
-1097 EYKAGTSTSKIIS
+1097 
-1110 DIQYYFKNGTF
+1110 
-1121 PKQSELAQFR
+1121 
-1131 YSLTKNN
+1131 

-1164 VNNKTLKSIAPV
+1164 VKN
-1176 NSETTNIQKNYN
+1176 ENIQNNYN
-1188 LTDEDLSVLNKIY
+1188 LTDDDLSVLNKIY

-1250 SEDAKNPELKFMY
+1250 SEDAKNPELKFIY

-1321 SERGKYIIGKDIGP
+1321 SERGKYIIGRDIGP
-1335 TKSSAIA
+1335 TESSAIA

-1429 KDGLAEQ
+1429 KDGLAGQ

-1463 ENIDVEVAQ
+1463 ENIDVEVAP

-1516 ERSKIEST
+1516 ERSKLEST
-1524 LTLKGIQKL
+1524 LPVKALQKV
-1533 TNLQRSLLTSDNP
+1533 TNLHRSLLTSDNP

-1569 FFKNYGKALNEIVT
+1569 FLKNYGKALNEIVT

-1622 NEIVEQLPRLSE
+1622 NEVVEQLPRLSE

-1668 FNRNGFNFLNASI
+1668 INRNGANFLNASI

-1765 RRTLETAEGQE
+1765 RRTLETAEGE
-1776 EAWKDF
+1776 KDSWKGF
-1782 KNTVKNQIAPNN
+1782 KDTVVNQIAPNN
-1794 PWEDNLL
+1794 PLEDNIL
-1801 APIRAVKNNKTWY
+1801 APVIAVKNNKTWY

-1864 IGDVLLPEITPQAK
+1864 IGDVLLPEVTPQAK

>member
-11 TYGNNNTVG
+11 TYGNNNTGG

-100 VSNEAIKSNS
+100 VSSEAIKSNS

-190 KDKPNATAN
+190 KDKPDAAAN

-220 DLDDRTAMHSKT
+220 DLDDRTTINSKT

-237 NSKVKTAAGV
+237 NNKVKTAAGV
-247 SSSIGEM
+247 SNSIGEM

-277 GGSAMETLNSD
+277 GGSAMKTLNSE
-288 RNNIDKAVR
+288 RSNINKAVG
-297 TGVLKGTASAL
+297 TGVLKGAASAL

-319 KGGLDNAIGR
+319 KGGLDNAVGR
-329 VIKGNVKSKIGQ
+329 AIKGNVKSKIGQ

-449 KTDVDNKIAPIKDL
+449 KTDTDNKIAQIKDL

-494 ASYDSN
+494 ASYDSDI
-500 AFTNT
+500 FTDT

-513 KTDENGNVTRE
+513 KTDENGNITRE

-549 EGTEQYNQI
+549 EGTKQYNQI

-691 VKVDTNQDIFEG
+691 VKVDTDQDIFKGMDPKDYNKIAKMYIQDYLMGETTLSGNDKAIIDGKSASKYTNPGKTQYYFNEKMKLTPELKNVLKIAQKDSMAAPTKATSKFPSWEYYKFNFELAG
-703 KNINEQIKIARRY
+703 KN
-716 ILDNFRENGI
+716 
-726 NFNESNIKVTSKTA
+726 
-740 NEYTHPKN
+740 
-748 KLPQSTRESKIKAS
+748 
-762 TELDNLLNI
+762 
-771 SEYQYSS
+771 
-778 KDDGRHSFAKDGW
+778 
-791 DYYKTVFEVNGVK
+791 
-804 FEGLIN
+804 FEGTIN
-810 IAKDGNKKTFY
+810 IGVDKNGEKHFYEINKIHTTSVSSVSTNKFSST
-821 DVTKIKRISQN
+821 DSIK
-832 RSTSANAFSTSL
+832 
-844 TNSNN
+844 N

-865 QESENNTQLSERAE
+865 QESENN
-879 KELHRYVHMNKEEL
+879 
-893 NKAFS
+893 
-898 DAVENK
+898 
-904 ENMLEEYNR
+904 
-913 LSKEYKDFQK
+913 
-923 SEEFINVL
+923 
-931 KNEDYDS
+931 
-938 EIWSKAG
+938 
-945 KYADK
+945 
-950 LRYYNE
+950 
-956 NYEKY
+956 
-961 KAQQDAINSLLM
+961 
-973 GKKADVRSSKQ
+973 
-984 IVKEAEKHFG
+984 
-994 ITDNFKE
+994 
-1001 TAYIDINGNQI
+1001 
-1012 DFSGKHEGGMSGS
+1012 
-1025 RSLDHRQ
+1025 
-1032 INEIDIDMQSFIN
+1032 
-1045 MGNIRIIPEGNGI
+1045 
-1058 NLSMEPNEKQYI
+1058 
-1070 TLSKYIDNADGEIY
+1070 
-1084 IDIDKSSNTYDSA
+1084 
-1097 EYKAGTSTSKIIS
+1097 
-1110 DIQYYFKNGTF
+1110 
-1121 PKQSELAQFR
+1121 
-1131 YSLTKNN
+1131 

-1144 NKNYKNT
+1144 NNNYKNT
-1151 GRGETIKDVKLAP
+1151 GRGEAIKDVKLAP
-1164 VNNKTLKSIAPV
+1164 VKN
-1176 NSETTNIQKNYN
+1176 ENIQNNYN
-1188 LTDEDLSVLNKIY
+1188 LTDDDLSVLNKIY
-1201 EKEGKTEVLTKKEKA
+1201 EKEGKTEILTEKKKA

-1250 SEDAKNPELKFMY
+1250 SEDAKNPELKFIY

-1321 SERGKYIIGKDIGP
+1321 SERGKYIIGRDIGP
-1335 TKSSAIA
+1335 TESSAIA

-1392 PISRNFDGNSYVGD
+1392 PISRNFDSNSYVGD

-1429 KDGLAEQ
+1429 KDGFAEQ

-1463 ENIDVEVAQ
+1463 ENIDVEVAP

-1516 ERSKIEST
+1516 ERNKLEST
-1524 LTLKGIQKL
+1524 LPVKALQKV
-1533 TNLQRSLLTSDNP
+1533 TDIHKSLLTSDNP
-1546 VFIATNFFKDIQDGA
+1546 LFIVTNFFKDIQDGA

-1569 FFKNYGKALNEIVT
+1569 FLKNYGKALNEIVT

-1594 GGMSNTYFEYDTG
+1594 GGMSNTYFEYDKG

-1612 NKFVEKIRNA
+1612 NKIIEKIRST

-1668 FNRNGFNFLNASI
+1668 INRNGANFLNASI

-1691 SGKNGAKGYANLLV
+1691 SRENGAKGYVNLLV

-1712 APAVLNHMLL
+1712 APAVLNHILL
-1722 DDDDDYEKLPEST
+1722 KDDDEYKKLSDYI
-1735 KDLYY
+1735 KDEYY
-1740 LFKYGDGKFI
+1740 LFKKADGNFAK
-1750 RIPKGRVLS
+1750 IPKGRVLS

-1765 RRTLETAEGQE
+1765 RRTLETAEGE
-1776 EAWKDF
+1776 KDSWKGF
-1782 KNTVKNQIAPNN
+1782 KDTVVNQIAPNN
-1794 PWEDNLL
+1794 PLEDNIL
-1801 APIRAVKNNKTWY
+1801 APVIAVKNNKTWY

-1840 KWLGAKLNVSP
+1840 KWLGAKLNASP
-1851 KKINYLI
+1851 KKINYLL

-1864 IGDVLLPEITPQAK
+1864 IGDILLPAITPQAK
-1878 KNVIVDKFTTDS
+1878 KNVIVDKFTADS
-1890 VLKNKN
+1890 VFKNKYP
-1896 VGKFYETLEKQTQIA
+1896 GKFYETLEKQTQIA

-1983 NSYKAGGEN
+1983 NSYKAGGES

-2025 YKETQSKRESGKL
+2025 YKETQSKRKEGKL

-2059 SKEKTAIYENYILS
+2059 SKEKSAIYENYILS

-2107 GTTSGKTVAGS
+2107 GTTSGKTVTGS
-2118 AKRKTYKY
+2118 AKRKTYEY

-2134 EQKLLLLGTQY
+2134 EQKLLLLGMQY

-2182 KDGRVTW
+2182 KNGRVTW

>member
-329 VIKGNVKSKIGQ
+329 AIKGNVKSKIGQ

-449 KTDVDNKIAPIKDL
+449 KTDTDNKIAPIKDL

-762 TELDNLLNI
+762 TELDNLLNV

-865 QESENNTQLSERAE
+865 QESENN
-879 KELHRYVHMNKEEL
+879 
-893 NKAFS
+893 
-898 DAVENK
+898 
-904 ENMLEEYNR
+904 
-913 LSKEYKDFQK
+913 
-923 SEEFINVL
+923 
-931 KNEDYDS
+931 
-938 EIWSKAG
+938 
-945 KYADK
+945 
-950 LRYYNE
+950 
-956 NYEKY
+956 
-961 KAQQDAINSLLM
+961 
-973 GKKADVRSSKQ
+973 
-984 IVKEAEKHFG
+984 
-994 ITDNFKE
+994 
-1001 TAYIDINGNQI
+1001 
-1012 DFSGKHEGGMSGS
+1012 
-1025 RSLDHRQ
+1025 
-1032 INEIDIDMQSFIN
+1032 
-1045 MGNIRIIPEGNGI
+1045 
-1058 NLSMEPNEKQYI
+1058 
-1070 TLSKYIDNADGEIY
+1070 
-1084 IDIDKSSNTYDSA
+1084 
-1097 EYKAGTSTSKIIS
+1097 
-1110 DIQYYFKNGTF
+1110 
-1121 PKQSELAQFR
+1121 
-1131 YSLTKNN
+1131 

-1151 GRGETIKDVKLAP
+1151 GRGEAIKDVKLAP
-1164 VNNKTLKSIAPV
+1164 VKN
-1176 NSETTNIQKNYN
+1176 ENIQNNYN
-1188 LTDEDLSVLNKIY
+1188 LTDDDLSVLNKIY

-1250 SEDAKNPELKFMY
+1250 SEDAKNPELKFIY

-1321 SERGKYIIGKDIGP
+1321 SERGKYIIGRDIGP
-1335 TKSSAIA
+1335 TESSAIA

-1422 STDIQPL
+1422 NTDIQPL
-1429 KDGLAEQ
+1429 KDGLAGQ

-1463 ENIDVEVAQ
+1463 ENVDVEE
-1472 SLLFELDTLVDT
+1472 SPSSLFERNTLVDT

-2101 SEKKDN
+2101 SDKKDN

-2118 AKRKTYKY
+2118 AKRKTYEY
-2126 VNSMNISY
+2126 VNNMNISY

-2145 KLNNAERTKLYNY
+2145 KLNDTERTKLYNY
-2158 VKTLDYSQEEMQK
+2158 VKTLDYSQDEMQK

-2182 KDGRVTW
+2182 KNGKVTW

>member
-66 QQVKKQV
+66 QQVKKQI

-232 VSQIE
+232 VSQIK
-237 NSKVKTAAGV
+237 NNKVKTAAGV
-247 SSSIGEM
+247 SNSIGEM

-270 ASAVQNA
+270 VSAVQNA
-277 GGSAMETLNSD
+277 GGSAMETLNSE
-288 RNNIDKAVR
+288 RNNIDKAVG
-297 TGVLKGTASAL
+297 TGVLKGTVSAL

-319 KGGLDNAIGR
+319 KGGLDNAVGR
-329 VIKGNVKSKIGQ
+329 AIKGNVKGKIGQ

-449 KTDVDNKIAPIKDL
+449 KTDTDNKIAPIKDL

-635 VDKFN
+635 VDKLN

-676 TSRFSIQTTADGNKY
+676 TSRFSIQTTVDGNKY
-691 VKVDTNQDIFEG
+691 VKVNTDQDIFKGIDPKDYNKIAKMYMQDYLMGKTTLSGNDKTIIDGKSASKYTNPGKTQYYFNEKMKLTPELKNVLKIAQKDSMAAPTKATSKFPSWEYYKFNFELDG
-703 KNINEQIKIARRY
+703 KN
-716 ILDNFRENGI
+716 
-726 NFNESNIKVTSKTA
+726 
-740 NEYTHPKN
+740 
-748 KLPQSTRESKIKAS
+748 
-762 TELDNLLNI
+762 
-771 SEYQYSS
+771 
-778 KDDGRHSFAKDGW
+778 
-791 DYYKTVFEVNGVK
+791 
-804 FEGLIN
+804 FEGTIN
-810 IAKDGNKKTFY
+810 IGVDKNGEKHFYEINKIHTTSVSSVSTNKFSST
-821 DVTKIKRISQN
+821 DSIK
-832 RSTSANAFSTSL
+832 
-844 TNSNN
+844 N

-865 QESENNTQLSERAE
+865 QDKRFNVTENENLNNASTLFFRTGEDGVYYVQAVNNSGEITYDGSFINKHSLEKTLGADIAEYIVNNSETTNNEIYLES
-879 KELHRYVHMNKEEL
+879 NK
-893 NKAFS
+893 
-898 DAVENK
+898 VENK
-904 ENMLEEYNR
+904 TDYMMTHRPSEEYGNGSNFER
-913 LSKEYKDFQK
+913 NMDGVFEHPEWYMNMREDWNIESLNALKKVRRKPDAEIIIYRATPGNEINFGDWVTPSK
-923 SEEFINVL
+923 
-931 KNEDYDS
+931 
-938 EIWSKAG
+938 
-945 KYADK
+945 KYAELHNNSQLDGKGNILK
-950 LRYYNE
+950 L
-956 NYEKY
+956 KV
-961 KAQQDAINSLLM
+961 KAKDILW
-973 GKKADVRSSKQ
+973 GGD
-984 IVKEAEKHFG
+984 
-994 ITDNFKE
+994 
-1001 TAYIDINGNQI
+1001 DINEFGYFPDN
-1012 DFSGKHEGGMSGS
+1012 
-1025 RSLDHRQ
+1025 
-1032 INEIDIDMQSFIN
+1032 N
-1045 MGNIRIIPEGNGI
+1045 
-1058 NLSMEPNEKQYI
+1058 
-1070 TLSKYIDNADGEIY
+1070 KY
-1084 IDIDKSSNTYDSA
+1084 S
-1097 EYKAGTSTSKIIS
+1097 
-1110 DIQYYFKNGTF
+1110 Q
-1121 PKQSELAQFR
+1121 
-1131 YSLTKNN
+1131 NN
-1138 AWQEYL
+1138 SIWQEYL

-1164 VNNKTLKSIAPV
+1164 VKNNVAPSMGNNVLSVAENRQKKSMNPVEIANLKLDDASTTPKL
-1176 NSETTNIQKNYN
+1176 ETKNYKPGN
-1188 LTDEDLSVLNKIY
+1188 KQSSFTSNILNDAQFLNKDLRQEMGKDENVRYYSGITNAETLEKAY
-1201 EKEGKTEVLTKKEKA
+1201 NSLKEGGEKETLNWFSKNEKNISAEDVTKGW
-1216 KILEKYASDK
+1216 IL
-1226 YKFGDSLDILA
+1226 
-1237 QKFVNKGH
+1237 
-1245 YIDKL
+1245 
-1250 SEDAKNPELKFMY
+1250 LK
-1263 DRNLNSFAEG
+1263 
-1273 QYVIGVAQTDN
+1273 QYQ
-1284 NGKKIGKSIND
+1284 
-1295 IWKPIEEAKLTKEF
+1295 
-1309 SDYLVNMHNANT
+1309 
-1321 SERGKYIIGKDIGP
+1321 
-1335 TKSSAIA
+1335 
-1342 LELEQ
+1342 
-1347 KHPEF
+1347 
-1352 KKYAK
+1352 
-1357 EIKEFNH
+1357 
-1364 NNLLNLKD
+1364 D
-1372 AGMIT
+1372 AG
-1377 QDTIDYIETMYPNYI
+1377 DYQ
-1392 PISRNFDGNSYVGD
+1392 
-1406 NEKTGAAG
+1406 GA
-1414 PLKRLKGG
+1414 
-1422 STDIQPL
+1422 
-1429 KDGLAEQ
+1429 
-1436 AIRIKRLINQ
+1436 
-1446 NKLGQELAK
+1446 
-1455 TLVNAKVD
+1455 
-1463 ENIDVEVAQ
+1463 VEVAKKMRQMGTSAGQAVQAYNIMARMSPEGMFYYAQ
-1472 SLLFELDTLVDT
+1472 SELNEAFNKMIEGKSKQWIEKNQDKFTLTPEETQTIIDTMKEV
-1484 DQKGNKYYTYFE
+1484 GEME
-1496 DGKLQ
+1496 DGREKTVKLA
-1501 KLKINDKLYESLRPS
+1501 E
-1516 ERSKIEST
+1516 
-1524 LTLKGIQKL
+1524 IQKL
-1533 TNLQRSLLTSDNP
+1533 VSDKIPPSAGQSIKAWMRISMLFNP
-1546 VFIATNFFKDIQDGA
+1546 KTQVRNVMGNSVVLPVNATADVFSGAMDKLISKKTGVRTTGVTKEGIKGYAKGFGKGLFESYDDFRKGINTRNVEGNRFEIGEGKSFKDKGL
-1561 FNSKYSKK
+1561 
-1569 FFKNYGKALNEIVT
+1569 GKALNRVDSLLSFSLDAGDRGFYEASFTNSINNQLVLNNTTEVTQDMIDIATQEALQRTWQDDNSYTQTVLSIRKNLNKLNVKGYGLGDVLIPFAKTPANLTKAIVDYSPVGLVKTLALDARKFNNSLSNGQYSPQLQHKFVQNLGKGMAGSLLYVLGYGLAKAGIATGESDDDKDVKNFMKNSLGIGSYSIKVGDKSFSYDWAQPVATPLAIMTNYVKYSKDNPDASAINKAIKSLDIGTEQLLQQSFMESLNTVLNGTGTTMENLSKAILDLPARSIPTFSKQIADMVDETQRTTFEYGKPVQSAINSVISKIPFASKSLPASVDTLGHEVKKYGGNNNLWNVMFNPANTNKGQLSKAGKEIYDVYMQTGDTTIFPRTAPYYINSKGEKVNMTSQERNQFQRVT
-1583 KGKYYESYMAN
+1583 GKYVENSLNSLMKDADYKKL
-1594 GGMSNTYFEYDTG
+1594 SND
-1607 VKKKG
+1607 KKA
-1612 NKFVEKIRNA
+1612 EII
-1622 NEIVEQLPRLSE
+1622 NEIVSD
-1634 FISTLEDGKSLNEA
+1634 SYS
-1648 LYNAA
+1648 
-1653 EITTNFKRGGDITKA
+1653 KA
-1668 FNRNGFNFLNASI
+1668 KY
-1681 QGLDKQFRNF
+1681 D
-1691 SGKNGAKGYANLLV
+1691 
-1705 KATVMGV
+1705 
-1712 APAVLNHMLL
+1712 VLKI
-1722 DDDDDYEKLPEST
+1722 DSKEYEKKRNTL
-1735 KDLYY
+1735 KDVKPSSYY
-1740 LFKYGDGKFI
+1740 NYKFKTEDMK
-1750 RIPKGRVLS
+1750 
-1759 IFGSAA
+1759 
-1765 RRTLETAEGQE
+1765 
-1776 EAWKDF
+1776 KD
-1782 KNTVKNQIAPNN
+1782 N
-1794 PWEDNLL
+1794 E
-1801 APIRAVKNNKTWY
+1801 
-1814 GGDLVSSRL
+1814 
-1823 QKELPK
+1823 
-1829 NQYDETTDNLS
+1829 
-1840 KWLGAKLNVSP
+1840 
-1851 KKINYLI
+1851 KIN
-1858 DQYSGG
+1858 
-1864 IGDVLLPEITPQAK
+1864 VLVNA
-1878 KNVIVDKFTTDS
+1878 NYTD
-1890 VLKNKN
+1890 
-1896 VGKFYETLEKQTQIA
+1896 
-1911 NDSFATDEDQ
+1911 
-1921 LQLKY
+1921 
-1926 LNSVSKEMGDLYKE
+1926 
-1940 KRKIQMSNISNKEK
+1940 KEK
-1954 TAKVREIQEKINT
+1954 TA
-1967 LAEKGL
+1967 L
-1973 SNYNTGIKTK
+1973 
-1983 NSYKAGGEN
+1983 
-1992 YYKDGKGEWQKLDD
+1992 
-2006 DELKGGL
+2006 
-2013 SVDTYADYKQKV
+2013 
-2025 YKETQSKRESGKL
+2025 
-2038 TKTQSLKDKDKLEI
+2038 
-2052 LLNSNYS
+2052 
-2059 SKEKTAIYENYILS
+2059 YENYILS

>member
-164 NALNILGARTFDEQ
+164 NELNILGARTFDEQ

-220 DLDDRTAMHSKT
+220 DLDDRTVMHSKT

-329 VIKGNVKSKIGQ
+329 AIKGNVKSKIGQ

-449 KTDVDNKIAPIKDL
+449 KTDTDNKFAPIKDL

-494 ASYDSN
+494 TSYDSN

-762 TELDNLLNI
+762 TELDNLLNV

-865 QESENNTQLSERAE
+865 QESENN
-879 KELHRYVHMNKEEL
+879 
-893 NKAFS
+893 
-898 DAVENK
+898 
-904 ENMLEEYNR
+904 
-913 LSKEYKDFQK
+913 
-923 SEEFINVL
+923 
-931 KNEDYDS
+931 
-938 EIWSKAG
+938 
-945 KYADK
+945 
-950 LRYYNE
+950 
-956 NYEKY
+956 
-961 KAQQDAINSLLM
+961 
-973 GKKADVRSSKQ
+973 
-984 IVKEAEKHFG
+984 
-994 ITDNFKE
+994 
-1001 TAYIDINGNQI
+1001 
-1012 DFSGKHEGGMSGS
+1012 
-1025 RSLDHRQ
+1025 
-1032 INEIDIDMQSFIN
+1032 
-1045 MGNIRIIPEGNGI
+1045 
-1058 NLSMEPNEKQYI
+1058 
-1070 TLSKYIDNADGEIY
+1070 
-1084 IDIDKSSNTYDSA
+1084 
-1097 EYKAGTSTSKIIS
+1097 
-1110 DIQYYFKNGTF
+1110 
-1121 PKQSELAQFR
+1121 
-1131 YSLTKNN
+1131 

-1151 GRGETIKDVKLAP
+1151 GRGEAIKDVKLAP
-1164 VNNKTLKSIAPV
+1164 VKN
-1176 NSETTNIQKNYN
+1176 ENIQNNYN
-1188 LTDEDLSVLNKIY
+1188 LTDDDLSVLNKIY

-1321 SERGKYIIGKDIGP
+1321 SERGKYIIGRDIGP
-1335 TKSSAIA
+1335 TESSAIA

-1392 PISRNFDGNSYVGD
+1392 PISRNYDGNSYVGD

-1429 KDGLAEQ
+1429 KDALAEQ

-1463 ENIDVEVAQ
+1463 ENIDVEVAP

-1516 ERSKIEST
+1516 ERSKLEST
-1524 LTLKGIQKL
+1524 LPVKALQKV
-1533 TNLQRSLLTSDNP
+1533 TNLHRSLLTSDNP
-1546 VFIATNFFKDIQDGA
+1546 VFVATNFFKDIQDGA

-1569 FFKNYGKALNEIVT
+1569 FLKNYGKALNEIVT

-1622 NEIVEQLPRLSE
+1622 NEVVEQLPRLSE

-1668 FNRNGFNFLNASI
+1668 INRNGANFLNASI

-1765 RRTLETAEGQE
+1765 RRTLETAEGE
-1776 EAWKDF
+1776 KDSWKGF
-1782 KNTVKNQIAPNN
+1782 KDTVVNQIAPNN
-1794 PWEDNLL
+1794 PLEDNIL
-1801 APIRAVKNNKTWY
+1801 APVIAVKNNKTWY

-1864 IGDVLLPEITPQAK
+1864 IGDVLLPEVTPQAK

>member
-220 DLDDRTAMHSKT
+220 DLDDRTVMHSKT

-329 VIKGNVKSKIGQ
+329 AIKGNVKSKIGQ

-449 KTDVDNKIAPIKDL
+449 KTDTDNKIAPIKDL

-762 TELDNLLNI
+762 TELDNLLNV

-865 QESENNTQLSERAE
+865 QESENN
-879 KELHRYVHMNKEEL
+879 
-893 NKAFS
+893 
-898 DAVENK
+898 
-904 ENMLEEYNR
+904 
-913 LSKEYKDFQK
+913 
-923 SEEFINVL
+923 
-931 KNEDYDS
+931 
-938 EIWSKAG
+938 
-945 KYADK
+945 
-950 LRYYNE
+950 
-956 NYEKY
+956 
-961 KAQQDAINSLLM
+961 
-973 GKKADVRSSKQ
+973 
-984 IVKEAEKHFG
+984 
-994 ITDNFKE
+994 
-1001 TAYIDINGNQI
+1001 
-1012 DFSGKHEGGMSGS
+1012 
-1025 RSLDHRQ
+1025 
-1032 INEIDIDMQSFIN
+1032 
-1045 MGNIRIIPEGNGI
+1045 
-1058 NLSMEPNEKQYI
+1058 
-1070 TLSKYIDNADGEIY
+1070 
-1084 IDIDKSSNTYDSA
+1084 
-1097 EYKAGTSTSKIIS
+1097 
-1110 DIQYYFKNGTF
+1110 
-1121 PKQSELAQFR
+1121 
-1131 YSLTKNN
+1131 

-1151 GRGETIKDVKLAP
+1151 GRGEAIKDVKLAP
-1164 VNNKTLKSIAPV
+1164 VKN
-1176 NSETTNIQKNYN
+1176 ENIQNNYN
-1188 LTDEDLSVLNKIY
+1188 LTDDDLSVLNKIY

-1321 SERGKYIIGKDIGP
+1321 SERGKYIIGRDIGP
-1335 TKSSAIA
+1335 TESSAIA

-1392 PISRNFDGNSYVGD
+1392 PISRSFDGNSYVED

-1429 KDGLAEQ
+1429 KDGLAGQ

-1463 ENIDVEVAQ
+1463 ENIDVEVAP

-1516 ERSKIEST
+1516 ERSKLEST
-1524 LTLKGIQKL
+1524 LPVKALQKV
-1533 TNLQRSLLTSDNP
+1533 TNLHRSLLTSDNP

-1569 FFKNYGKALNEIVT
+1569 FLKNYGKALNEIVT

-1622 NEIVEQLPRLSE
+1622 NEVVEQLPRLSE

-1668 FNRNGFNFLNASI
+1668 INRNGANFLNASI

-1705 KATVMGV
+1705 KATIMGV

-1765 RRTLETAEGQE
+1765 RRTLETAEGE
-1776 EAWKDF
+1776 KDSWKGF
-1782 KNTVKNQIAPNN
+1782 KDTVVNQIAPNN
-1794 PWEDNLL
+1794 PLEDNIL
-1801 APIRAVKNNKTWY
+1801 APVIAVKNNKTWY

-2059 SKEKTAIYENYILS
+2059 SKEKSAIYENYILS

-2118 AKRKTYKY
+2118 AKRKTYEY

-2182 KDGRVTW
+2182 KNGRVTW